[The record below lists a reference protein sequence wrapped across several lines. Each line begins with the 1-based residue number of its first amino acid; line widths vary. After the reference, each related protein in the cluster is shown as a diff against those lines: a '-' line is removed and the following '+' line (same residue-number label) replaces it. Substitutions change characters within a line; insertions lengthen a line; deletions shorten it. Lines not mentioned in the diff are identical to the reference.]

1 MNRNILKKLGAV
13 ALSALM
19 TLGVASQ
26 GISTVEAFS
35 AHVDYDGKS
44 TAYGSTCGKFRIN
57 GRQAWCLEHAKKTPG
72 SQDMNAEIYTS
83 TEAKYANIRKIMYY
97 GWFGYE
103 EWSGLHGKSDNE
115 KNVIMSK
122 ALSHAYSGSSISKGI
137 MTDFYNYATSKPDP
151 LHQNNLVFSKHVVN
165 TWYDKNA
172 KTQKSESSRLNGPN
186 KYHITINTQ
195 TNRVKVVNETRGW
208 SGQVV
213 DVYGGDTVHY
223 EADAGYTGHAYSGYL
238 QGGFTFAPL
247 IAWNGN
253 SKQQQI
259 GTWLTV
265 DPGVNTFLNADFRAQ
280 LGSLKLRKTD
290 TGGKLLDGA
299 VFHVSGNGYDRD
311 ITVTNGEITVNELP
325 IGDYTVTEKTAP
337 NGYLVN
343 VAPFKTTVSANQTAE
358 TTITDEAPT
367 GKISIKKTDSKGN
380 VQGEA
385 SLEGAEYTVYGADGQ
400 EVGKITTDKDGNGSL
415 ENLVLGTYT
424 VKETKAPEAYDLDW
438 NTYTVELT
446 YKDQNT
452 AIILGNVDSKENVK
466 TGKIE
471 IQKTDTEGNPLKGGE
486 FGIYAN
492 ADMYIGDTLYKKGQL
507 VVSIKTDDSGVARSD
522 DLPYGSY
529 YVKEISAPT
538 QEAGNSHNFVLSDD
552 TQYVKINGKNK
563 TDTVTFVDKKV
574 TASKTTIT
582 GTDEIKGA
590 VMTVTDNGGKVIDTW
605 TSDGNPHS
613 IKGLHEGCEYTLT
626 ETTAPKGYVK
636 AESIKF
642 TVSTDKKDQTIV
654 MKDKQFTASKKDAS
668 GKNYI
673 EGAKLEV
680 RDDQNRVVDSWT
692 STKEDHYV
700 SGLEEG
706 KTYRLVEAEAPKGY
720 VKADDIFFTVSNEK
734 KNESVIMK
742 DSKITASKTDITG
755 TKEIKGAVLTVTDND
770 GKVIDTWTSDGNPH
784 AISGLHEGWE
794 YTLTETTAPKG
805 YVKAESI
812 KFKAESGKDQKLVM
826 KDGQFTAKK
835 TDVSGKNHVEGAK
848 LEVRD
853 EKNNVVDSWTTTKE
867 DHYISGLEEGK
878 TYRLVEAEAPKGYVK
893 ASDVS
898 FTVTADMES
907 ATVVMKDAKITA
919 KKTDISGTKE
929 VEGAEMIVTDEK
941 GTIVD
946 KWISGKE
953 EHSIS
958 GLEAG
963 KKYTLTEKT
972 APNSF
977 VKAESIEFT
986 AGGDKNQSLVMKDK
1000 QYTVS
1005 KKDASVK
1012 NYVEGAKLEVRDE
1025 QDRVVDSWTTTK
1037 EDHYVSGLEEGK
1049 TYRLVEV
1056 EAPKGYVKAS
1066 DIYFTVSKDKKN
1078 ETVVMKDAK
1087 ITASKREITGTKE
1100 IEGAKMTVT
1109 DDKGTVVDKWTSG
1122 KEEHSIS
1129 GLEEGKRYTLTET
1142 TAPKGYVKAESIEFT
1157 AGDKDQKLVMKDKQV
1172 TITKTEVT
1180 GTKEIEGAKMTVK
1193 DETGKTVDTW
1203 TSTKEEHYV
1212 SGLEEGKKYT
1222 LIEETAPNGYV
1233 KAESIEFTVSK
1244 EKKNEAYIMKDK
1256 QVTVTKTEVSGT
1268 DEVEGAK
1275 MTVTDEKGKTV
1286 DEWTSTKE
1294 EHYVSGLEEGK
1305 TYILTETT
1313 APNGYVKAES
1323 IEFTVS
1329 KDKVNQKVN
1338 MLDKQV
1344 SVTKTDIT
1352 GTQEV
1357 PGATL
1362 TVKDEDG
1369 NTVDTWVSGDK
1380 EHYVSGLEEGKTY
1393 TLIEENAPEGY
1404 VRAEEIT
1411 FTVTNE
1417 KIDQEVNMFDAQVKV
1432 TKTDALTGDAVK
1444 GAEFTVFDKDG
1455 NIVDKWTTDGTAH
1468 AVSGLDAG
1476 KEYIL
1481 KETKTPEGY
1490 MTAPD
1495 RTLVVS
1501 GEQNMDVEIKEQPVL
1516 TDIEVQK
1523 VDAQTKN
1530 VIKSKDFEFT
1540 MYSDAECKNAIT
1552 TVSADKNA
1560 GTATFKDLRYGTY
1573 YIKETKAPTGYL
1585 LSKEVKKVVVDDK
1598 LENVGKTYSFIYQ
1611 DTPMPTT
1618 GVKTGDGTDIQK
1630 FTALTG
1636 ISGIVLLLCV
1646 ILILRKKK
1654 NAQ

>member
-26 GISTVEAFS
+26 GISTVQATS
-35 AHVDYDGKS
+35 YYVNYDGKS
-44 TAYGSTCGKFRIN
+44 KAYGSTCGKFRIN
-57 GRQAWCLEHAKKTPG
+57 GRQAWCLEHKKSTPG
-72 SQDMNAEIYTS
+72 SQSMNAEIYHS

-103 EWSGLHGKSDNE
+103 EWGGLHGKSNDE

-151 LHQNNLVFSKHVVN
+151 LNQHVLMFSKNVVN

-186 KYHITINTQ
+186 GYHITINTQ

-238 QGGFTFAPL
+238 KGGFTFAPL
-247 IAWNGN
+247 IAWNGD
-253 SKQQQI
+253 SRKQHV
-259 GTWLTV
+259 GTWITE
-265 DPGVNTFLNADFRAQ
+265 DPIQTTFLNADFRAQ

-290 TGGKLLDGA
+290 KGGKLLDGA

-311 ITVTNGEITVNELP
+311 VTVTNGEITVNELP

-343 VAPFKTTVSANQTAE
+343 VAPFKTTVSANHTAE

-367 GKISIKKTDSKGN
+367 GKISIKKSDSKGN

-471 IQKTDTEGNPLKGGE
+471 IKKTDTEGNPLKSGE

-507 VVSIKTDDSGVARSD
+507 VVSIKTDDSGVARSG

-538 QEAGNSHNFVLSDD
+538 QEGGNSHNFVLSDD

-590 VMTVTDNGGKVIDTW
+590 VMTVTDNDGKVIDTW

-613 IKGLHEGCEYTLT
+613 IKGLHEGWEYTLT

-654 MKDKQFTASKKDAS
+654 MKDKQFTASKKDVS
-668 GKNYI
+668 GKNYV

-742 DSKITASKTDITG
+742 DSKITASKTEVTG
-755 TKEIKGAVLTVTDND
+755 TKEV
-770 GKVIDTWTSDGNPH
+770 
-784 AISGLHEGWE
+784 
-794 YTLTETTAPKG
+794 
-805 YVKAESI
+805 
-812 KFKAESGKDQKLVM
+812 
-826 KDGQFTAKK
+826 
-835 TDVSGKNHVEGAK
+835 
-848 LEVRD
+848 
-853 EKNNVVDSWTTTKE
+853 
-867 DHYISGLEEGK
+867 
-878 TYRLVEAEAPKGYVK
+878 
-893 ASDVS
+893 
-898 FTVTADMES
+898 
-907 ATVVMKDAKITA
+907 
-919 KKTDISGTKE
+919 
-929 VEGAEMIVTDEK
+929 
-941 GTIVD
+941 
-946 KWISGKE
+946 
-953 EHSIS
+953 
-958 GLEAG
+958 
-963 KKYTLTEKT
+963 
-972 APNSF
+972 
-977 VKAESIEFT
+977 
-986 AGGDKNQSLVMKDK
+986 
-1000 QYTVS
+1000 
-1005 KKDASVK
+1005 
-1012 NYVEGAKLEVRDE
+1012 
-1025 QDRVVDSWTTTK
+1025 
-1037 EDHYVSGLEEGK
+1037 
-1049 TYRLVEV
+1049 
-1056 EAPKGYVKAS
+1056 
-1066 DIYFTVSKDKKN
+1066 
-1078 ETVVMKDAK
+1078 
-1087 ITASKREITGTKE
+1087 
-1100 IEGAKMTVT
+1100 EGAKMTVT
-1109 DDKGTVVDKWTSG
+1109 DEKGKTVDEWTSG

-1129 GLEEGKRYTLTET
+1129 GLEEGKKYTLTET

-1172 TITKTEVT
+1172 TITKTEV
-1180 GTKEIEGAKMTVK
+1180 
-1193 DETGKTVDTW
+1193 
-1203 TSTKEEHYV
+1203 
-1212 SGLEEGKKYT
+1212 
-1222 LIEETAPNGYV
+1222 
-1233 KAESIEFTVSK
+1233 
-1244 EKKNEAYIMKDK
+1244 
-1256 QVTVTKTEVSGT
+1256 SGT

-1286 DEWTSTKE
+1286 DEWTSGKE

-1305 TYILTETT
+1305 TYTLTETT

-1338 MLDKQV
+1338 MLDKQI

-1380 EHYVSGLEEGKTY
+1380 EHHVSGLEEGKTY
-1393 TLIEENAPEGY
+1393 TLIEETAPEGY

-1411 FTVTNE
+1411 FTVTKE
-1417 KIDQEVNMFDAQVKV
+1417 KVDQEVNMFDAQVKV

-1476 KEYIL
+1476 CEYIL

-1501 GEQNMDVEIKEQPVL
+1501 GEQNMDVEIKEHPVL

-1523 VDAQTKN
+1523 VDAQTKK
-1530 VIKSKDFEFT
+1530 VIRSKDFEFT

-1585 LSKEVKKVVVDDK
+1585 LSKEVKKVVIDDN
-1598 LENVGKTYSFIYQ
+1598 LENVGKTYSFVYQ

-1618 GVKTGDGTDIQK
+1618 GVKTGDGTDIKK

-1636 ISGIVLLLCV
+1636 ISGIVLLICV

>member
-19 TLGVASQ
+19 TLGIASQ

-44 TAYGSTCGKFRIN
+44 KAYGSTCGKFRIN

-72 SQDMNAEIYTS
+72 SQNMNAEIYTS
-83 TEAKYANIRKIMYY
+83 TEARYANIRKIMYY

-151 LHQNNLVFSKHVVN
+151 LHQNNLVFSRHVVN
-165 TWYDKNA
+165 TWYDQNA
-172 KTQKSESSRLNGPN
+172 KIQKSESSRLNGPN
-186 KYHITINTQ
+186 GYHITINTQ
-195 TNRVKVVNETRGW
+195 TNRVKVVNETKGW
-208 SGQVV
+208 AGQVV

-247 IAWNGN
+247 IAWNGD
-253 SKQQQI
+253 SRKQHV

-290 TGGKLLDGA
+290 KGGKLLDGA

-311 ITVTNGEITVNELP
+311 VTVTNGEITVNELP

-343 VAPFKTTVSANQTAE
+343 VAPFKTTVSANHTAE

-367 GKISIKKTDSKGN
+367 GKISIKKSDSKGN

-471 IQKTDTEGNPLKGGE
+471 IKKTDTEGNPLKSGE

-507 VVSIKTDDSGVARSD
+507 VVSIKTDDSGVARSG

-590 VMTVTDNGGKVIDTW
+590 VMTVTDNDGKVIDTW

-613 IKGLHEGCEYTLT
+613 IKGLHEGWEYTLT

-654 MKDKQFTASKKDAS
+654 MKDKQFTASKKDVS
-668 GKNYI
+668 GKNYV

-720 VKADDIFFTVSNEK
+720 VKAKDVFFTVSNEK
-734 KNESVIMK
+734 KNESV
-742 DSKITASKTDITG
+742 
-755 TKEIKGAVLTVTDND
+755 
-770 GKVIDTWTSDGNPH
+770 
-784 AISGLHEGWE
+784 
-794 YTLTETTAPKG
+794 
-805 YVKAESI
+805 
-812 KFKAESGKDQKLVM
+812 
-826 KDGQFTAKK
+826 
-835 TDVSGKNHVEGAK
+835 
-848 LEVRD
+848 
-853 EKNNVVDSWTTTKE
+853 
-867 DHYISGLEEGK
+867 
-878 TYRLVEAEAPKGYVK
+878 
-893 ASDVS
+893 
-898 FTVTADMES
+898 
-907 ATVVMKDAKITA
+907 
-919 KKTDISGTKE
+919 
-929 VEGAEMIVTDEK
+929 
-941 GTIVD
+941 
-946 KWISGKE
+946 
-953 EHSIS
+953 
-958 GLEAG
+958 
-963 KKYTLTEKT
+963 
-972 APNSF
+972 
-977 VKAESIEFT
+977 
-986 AGGDKNQSLVMKDK
+986 
-1000 QYTVS
+1000 
-1005 KKDASVK
+1005 
-1012 NYVEGAKLEVRDE
+1012 
-1025 QDRVVDSWTTTK
+1025 
-1037 EDHYVSGLEEGK
+1037 
-1049 TYRLVEV
+1049 
-1056 EAPKGYVKAS
+1056 
-1066 DIYFTVSKDKKN
+1066 
-1078 ETVVMKDAK
+1078 VMKDAK
-1087 ITASKREITGTKE
+1087 ITASKTEVTGTKE
-1100 IEGAKMTVT
+1100 VEGAKMTVT
-1109 DDKGTVVDKWTSG
+1109 DEKGKTVDEWTSG

-1129 GLEEGKRYTLTET
+1129 GLEEGKKYTLTET

-1157 AGDKDQKLVMKDKQV
+1157 AGDKDQKLV
-1172 TITKTEVT
+1172 
-1180 GTKEIEGAKMTVK
+1180 
-1193 DETGKTVDTW
+1193 
-1203 TSTKEEHYV
+1203 
-1212 SGLEEGKKYT
+1212 
-1222 LIEETAPNGYV
+1222 
-1233 KAESIEFTVSK
+1233 
-1244 EKKNEAYIMKDK
+1244 MKDK

-1286 DEWTSTKE
+1286 DEWTSGKE

-1305 TYILTETT
+1305 TYTLTETT

-1338 MLDKQV
+1338 MLDKQI

-1362 TVKDEDG
+1362 TVKDADG
-1369 NTVDTWVSGDK
+1369 NTVDTWVSGEK

-1393 TLIEENAPEGY
+1393 TLIEETAPEGY
-1404 VRAEEIT
+1404 VRADEIT
-1411 FTVTNE
+1411 FTVTKE

-1476 KEYIL
+1476 CEYIL

-1501 GEQNMDVEIKEQPVL
+1501 GEQNMDIEIKEQPVL

-1523 VDAQTKN
+1523 VDAQTKK

-1636 ISGIVLLLCV
+1636 ISGIVLLICV
-1646 ILILRKKK
+1646 ILRKKK

>member
-1 MNRNILKKLGAV
+1 
-13 ALSALM
+13 
-19 TLGVASQ
+19 
-26 GISTVEAFS
+26 
-35 AHVDYDGKS
+35 
-44 TAYGSTCGKFRIN
+44 
-57 GRQAWCLEHAKKTPG
+57 
-72 SQDMNAEIYTS
+72 
-83 TEAKYANIRKIMYY
+83 
-97 GWFGYE
+97 
-103 EWSGLHGKSDNE
+103 
-115 KNVIMSK
+115 
-122 ALSHAYSGSSISKGI
+122 
-137 MTDFYNYATSKPDP
+137 
-151 LHQNNLVFSKHVVN
+151 
-165 TWYDKNA
+165 
-172 KTQKSESSRLNGPN
+172 
-186 KYHITINTQ
+186 
-195 TNRVKVVNETRGW
+195 
-208 SGQVV
+208 
-213 DVYGGDTVHY
+213 
-223 EADAGYTGHAYSGYL
+223 
-238 QGGFTFAPL
+238 
-247 IAWNGN
+247 
-253 SKQQQI
+253 
-259 GTWLTV
+259 
-265 DPGVNTFLNADFRAQ
+265 
-280 LGSLKLRKTD
+280 
-290 TGGKLLDGA
+290 
-299 VFHVSGNGYDRD
+299 
-311 ITVTNGEITVNELP
+311 
-325 IGDYTVTEKTAP
+325 
-337 NGYLVN
+337 
-343 VAPFKTTVSANQTAE
+343 
-358 TTITDEAPT
+358 
-367 GKISIKKTDSKGN
+367 
-380 VQGEA
+380 
-385 SLEGAEYTVYGADGQ
+385 
-400 EVGKITTDKDGNGSL
+400 
-415 ENLVLGTYT
+415 
-424 VKETKAPEAYDLDW
+424 
-438 NTYTVELT
+438 
-446 YKDQNT
+446 
-452 AIILGNVDSKENVK
+452 
-466 TGKIE
+466 
-471 IQKTDTEGNPLKGGE
+471 
-486 FGIYAN
+486 
-492 ADMYIGDTLYKKGQL
+492 MYIGDTLYKKGQL

-590 VMTVTDNGGKVIDTW
+590 VMTVTDNDGKVIDTW

-613 IKGLHEGCEYTLT
+613 IKGLHEGWEYTLT

-642 TVSTDKKDQTIV
+642 TVSTDKKDQ
-654 MKDKQFTASKKDAS
+654 
-668 GKNYI
+668 
-673 EGAKLEV
+673 
-680 RDDQNRVVDSWT
+680 
-692 STKEDHYV
+692 
-700 SGLEEG
+700 
-706 KTYRLVEAEAPKGY
+706 
-720 VKADDIFFTVSNEK
+720 
-734 KNESVIMK
+734 
-742 DSKITASKTDITG
+742 
-755 TKEIKGAVLTVTDND
+755 
-770 GKVIDTWTSDGNPH
+770 
-784 AISGLHEGWE
+784 
-794 YTLTETTAPKG
+794 
-805 YVKAESI
+805 
-812 KFKAESGKDQKLVM
+812 
-826 KDGQFTAKK
+826 
-835 TDVSGKNHVEGAK
+835 
-848 LEVRD
+848 
-853 EKNNVVDSWTTTKE
+853 
-867 DHYISGLEEGK
+867 
-878 TYRLVEAEAPKGYVK
+878 
-893 ASDVS
+893 
-898 FTVTADMES
+898 
-907 ATVVMKDAKITA
+907 
-919 KKTDISGTKE
+919 
-929 VEGAEMIVTDEK
+929 
-941 GTIVD
+941 
-946 KWISGKE
+946 
-953 EHSIS
+953 
-958 GLEAG
+958 
-963 KKYTLTEKT
+963 
-972 APNSF
+972 
-977 VKAESIEFT
+977 
-986 AGGDKNQSLVMKDK
+986 
-1000 QYTVS
+1000 
-1005 KKDASVK
+1005 
-1012 NYVEGAKLEVRDE
+1012 
-1025 QDRVVDSWTTTK
+1025 
-1037 EDHYVSGLEEGK
+1037 
-1049 TYRLVEV
+1049 
-1056 EAPKGYVKAS
+1056 
-1066 DIYFTVSKDKKN
+1066 
-1078 ETVVMKDAK
+1078 
-1087 ITASKREITGTKE
+1087 
-1100 IEGAKMTVT
+1100 
-1109 DDKGTVVDKWTSG
+1109 
-1122 KEEHSIS
+1122 
-1129 GLEEGKRYTLTET
+1129 
-1142 TAPKGYVKAESIEFT
+1142 
-1157 AGDKDQKLVMKDKQV
+1157 KLVMKDKQI

-1305 TYILTETT
+1305 TYTLTETT

-1523 VDAQTKN
+1523 VDAQTKK

-1636 ISGIVLLLCV
+1636 ISGIVLLICV

>member
-1 MNRNILKKLGAV
+1 MNRNILKKLGAI

-19 TLGVASQ
+19 TLGVTSQ
-26 GISTVEAFS
+26 SINIVEAS
-35 AHVDYDGKS
+35 SHKLDDLGQTTAWGTECGNYLIDGRRAWCIEHKKDSPPSGVINGDVYKS
-44 TAYGSTCGKFRIN
+44 TEEKF
-57 GRQAWCLEHAKKTPG
+57 
-72 SQDMNAEIYTS
+72 
-83 TEAKYANIRKIMYY
+83 ANMRKIMYY
-97 GWFGYE
+97 GWYGYE
-103 EWSGLHGKSDNE
+103 QWSGMDNLSDIERNTM
-115 KNVIMSK
+115 MSI
-122 ALSHAYSGSSISKGI
+122 ALSKAYSGTKIRQTI
-137 MTDFYNYATSKPDP
+137 INDFYNFAVSQPDP
-151 LHQNNLVFSKHVVN
+151 LNKNVLKFSKQIVN
-165 TWYDKNA
+165 VWYDKDA
-172 KTQKSESSRLNGPN
+172 KIQKSESSTLNGPS
-186 KYHITINTQ
+186 KYHVTINPQ
-195 TNRVKVVNETRGW
+195 TSKVRVVNETRGT

-223 EADAGYTGHAYSGYL
+223 EADADYTGNSYSGWL
-238 QGGFTFAPL
+238 KGGFSFAPL
-247 IAWNGN
+247 IVYNGN
-253 SKQQQI
+253 SAQQHVS
-259 GTWLTV
+259 TWVTT
-265 DPGVNTFLNADFRAQ
+265 DPDEPTCLNADFKAVV
-280 LGSLKLRKTD
+280 GSLKLRKTD
-290 TGGKLLDGA
+290 TGGKLLNGA
-299 VFHVSGNGYDRD
+299 VFHVSGNGYEQDV
-311 ITVTNGEITVNELP
+311 TVENGEITVNELP
-325 IGDYTVTEKTAP
+325 AGDYTVTEKTAP

-343 VAPFKTTVSANQTAE
+343 VAPFKTTVVAGQTVE

-367 GKISIKKTDSKGN
+367 GKIYITKSDSKGN

-400 EVGKITTDKDGNGSL
+400 EVGKITTDKDGNGSI

-471 IQKTDTEGNPLKGGE
+471 IKKTDTEGNPLKSGE

-507 VVSIKTDDSGVARSD
+507 VVSIKTDDSGVARSG

-636 AESIKF
+636 AVSIKF
-642 TVSTDKKDQTIV
+642 TVSTDKKDQTLV
-654 MKDKQFTASKKDAS
+654 MKDKQFTASKKDVS
-668 GKNYI
+668 GKNYV

-706 KTYRLVEAEAPKGY
+706 KTYRLVEVEAPNGY
-720 VKADDIFFTVSNEK
+720 VKAKDVFFTVSNEK
-734 KNESVIMK
+734 KNESV
-742 DSKITASKTDITG
+742 
-755 TKEIKGAVLTVTDND
+755 
-770 GKVIDTWTSDGNPH
+770 
-784 AISGLHEGWE
+784 
-794 YTLTETTAPKG
+794 
-805 YVKAESI
+805 
-812 KFKAESGKDQKLVM
+812 
-826 KDGQFTAKK
+826 
-835 TDVSGKNHVEGAK
+835 
-848 LEVRD
+848 
-853 EKNNVVDSWTTTKE
+853 
-867 DHYISGLEEGK
+867 
-878 TYRLVEAEAPKGYVK
+878 
-893 ASDVS
+893 
-898 FTVTADMES
+898 
-907 ATVVMKDAKITA
+907 
-919 KKTDISGTKE
+919 
-929 VEGAEMIVTDEK
+929 
-941 GTIVD
+941 
-946 KWISGKE
+946 
-953 EHSIS
+953 
-958 GLEAG
+958 
-963 KKYTLTEKT
+963 
-972 APNSF
+972 
-977 VKAESIEFT
+977 
-986 AGGDKNQSLVMKDK
+986 
-1000 QYTVS
+1000 
-1005 KKDASVK
+1005 
-1012 NYVEGAKLEVRDE
+1012 
-1025 QDRVVDSWTTTK
+1025 
-1037 EDHYVSGLEEGK
+1037 
-1049 TYRLVEV
+1049 
-1056 EAPKGYVKAS
+1056 
-1066 DIYFTVSKDKKN
+1066 
-1078 ETVVMKDAK
+1078 VMKDAK
-1087 ITASKREITGTKE
+1087 ITASK
-1100 IEGAKMTVT
+1100 
-1109 DDKGTVVDKWTSG
+1109 
-1122 KEEHSIS
+1122 
-1129 GLEEGKRYTLTET
+1129 
-1142 TAPKGYVKAESIEFT
+1142 
-1157 AGDKDQKLVMKDKQV
+1157 
-1172 TITKTEVT
+1172 TEVT
-1180 GTKEIEGAKMTVK
+1180 GTKEVEGAKMTVK

-1222 LIEETAPNGYV
+1222 LIEETAPEGYV

-1256 QVTVTKTEVSGT
+1256 QVT
-1268 DEVEGAK
+1268 
-1275 MTVTDEKGKTV
+1275 
-1286 DEWTSTKE
+1286 
-1294 EHYVSGLEEGK
+1294 
-1305 TYILTETT
+1305 
-1313 APNGYVKAES
+1313 
-1323 IEFTVS
+1323 
-1329 KDKVNQKVN
+1329 
-1338 MLDKQV
+1338 
-1344 SVTKTDIT
+1344 VTKTDIT

-1393 TLIEENAPEGY
+1393 TLIEETAPEGY
-1404 VRAEEIT
+1404 VRADEIT
-1411 FTVTNE
+1411 FTVTKE
-1417 KIDQEVNMFDAQVKV
+1417 KVDQEVNMFDAQVKV
-1432 TKTDALTGDAVK
+1432 TKTDALTGNAVK

-1455 NIVDKWTTDGTAH
+1455 NIVDKWTTDGTAY

-1476 KEYIL
+1476 CEYIL

-1523 VDAQTKN
+1523 VDAQTKK

-1560 GTATFKDLRYGTY
+1560 GTATFKNLRYGTY

-1585 LSKEVKKVVVDDK
+1585 LSKEVKKVVIDDN

-1636 ISGIVLLLCV
+1636 ISGIVLLICV
-1646 ILILRKKK
+1646 ILIIRKKK

>member
-26 GISTVEAFS
+26 GISSVEAS
-35 AHVDYDGKS
+35 GTYELKYYGQSNGLGSECGNYTIDGRRGWCIEHKKDS
-44 TAYGSTCGKFRIN
+44 PPSGFVN
-57 GRQAWCLEHAKKTPG
+57 G
-72 SQDMNAEIYTS
+72 EIYHGTDTTS
-83 TEAKYANIRKIMYY
+83 ANIRKIMYY
-97 GWFGYE
+97 GWEGFE
-103 EWSGLHGKSDNE
+103 PWSGLNTLSDAE
-115 KNVIMSK
+115 KNSLMSMS
-122 ALSHAYSGSSISKGI
+122 LSCAYSGTKIRNATIKN
-137 MTDFYNYATSKPDP
+137 FYNYATSKPDP
-151 LHQNNLVFSKHVVN
+151 QNKNILRFSKQVVN
-165 TWYDKNA
+165 TWYDQNA
-172 KTQKSESSRLNGPN
+172 KVQKSESSTLNGPN
-186 KYHITINTQ
+186 GAHVTINPQ
-195 TNRVKVVNETRGW
+195 TSKVRVVNETRGT
-208 SGQVV
+208 SGQIV

-223 EADAGYTGHAYSGYL
+223 EADADYTGNSYSGWL
-238 QGGFTFAPL
+238 KGGFSFAPL
-247 IAWNGN
+247 IVHNGN
-253 SKQQQI
+253 SKQQHI
-259 GTWLTV
+259 GVWITT
-265 DPGVNTFLNADFRAQ
+265 DPLESTCLNADFKAVV
-280 LGSLKLRKTD
+280 GSLKLRKTD
-290 TGGKLLDGA
+290 KGGKLLDGA
-299 VFHVSGNGYDRD
+299 VFHVSGNSYDKD
-311 ITVTNGEITVNELP
+311 VTVANGEITVNELP
-325 IGDYTVTEKTAP
+325 IGEYTITEKTAP

-343 VAPFKTTVSANQTAE
+343 VAPFKATVSAGQTAE

-367 GKISIKKTDSKGN
+367 GKISIRKSDSKGN

-438 NTYTVELT
+438 NSYTVELT

-471 IQKTDTEGNPLKGGE
+471 IKKTDTEGNPLKGGE

-590 VMTVTDNGGKVIDTW
+590 VMTVTDNDGKVIDTW

-613 IKGLHEGCEYTLT
+613 IKGLHEGWEYTLT

-636 AESIKF
+636 AQSIKF
-642 TVSTDKKDQTIV
+642 TVSTDKKDQTLV
-654 MKDKQFTASKKDAS
+654 MKDKQFTASKKDVS
-668 GKNYI
+668 GKNYV

-692 STKEDHYV
+692 STKEDHY
-700 SGLEEG
+700 
-706 KTYRLVEAEAPKGY
+706 
-720 VKADDIFFTVSNEK
+720 I
-734 KNESVIMK
+734 
-742 DSKITASKTDITG
+742 
-755 TKEIKGAVLTVTDND
+755 
-770 GKVIDTWTSDGNPH
+770 
-784 AISGLHEGWE
+784 
-794 YTLTETTAPKG
+794 
-805 YVKAESI
+805 
-812 KFKAESGKDQKLVM
+812 
-826 KDGQFTAKK
+826 
-835 TDVSGKNHVEGAK
+835 
-848 LEVRD
+848 
-853 EKNNVVDSWTTTKE
+853 
-867 DHYISGLEEGK
+867 
-878 TYRLVEAEAPKGYVK
+878 
-893 ASDVS
+893 
-898 FTVTADMES
+898 
-907 ATVVMKDAKITA
+907 
-919 KKTDISGTKE
+919 
-929 VEGAEMIVTDEK
+929 
-941 GTIVD
+941 
-946 KWISGKE
+946 
-953 EHSIS
+953 
-958 GLEAG
+958 
-963 KKYTLTEKT
+963 
-972 APNSF
+972 
-977 VKAESIEFT
+977 
-986 AGGDKNQSLVMKDK
+986 
-1000 QYTVS
+1000 
-1005 KKDASVK
+1005 
-1012 NYVEGAKLEVRDE
+1012 
-1025 QDRVVDSWTTTK
+1025 
-1037 EDHYVSGLEEGK
+1037 SGLEEGK

-1066 DIYFTVSKDKKN
+1066 DIYFTVSK
-1078 ETVVMKDAK
+1078 
-1087 ITASKREITGTKE
+1087 
-1100 IEGAKMTVT
+1100 
-1109 DDKGTVVDKWTSG
+1109 
-1122 KEEHSIS
+1122 
-1129 GLEEGKRYTLTET
+1129 
-1142 TAPKGYVKAESIEFT
+1142 
-1157 AGDKDQKLVMKDKQV
+1157 
-1172 TITKTEVT
+1172 
-1180 GTKEIEGAKMTVK
+1180 
-1193 DETGKTVDTW
+1193 
-1203 TSTKEEHYV
+1203 
-1212 SGLEEGKKYT
+1212 
-1222 LIEETAPNGYV
+1222 
-1233 KAESIEFTVSK
+1233 
-1244 EKKNEAYIMKDK
+1244 EKKNEAYIMK
-1256 QVTVTKTEVSGT
+1256 
-1268 DEVEGAK
+1268 
-1275 MTVTDEKGKTV
+1275 
-1286 DEWTSTKE
+1286 
-1294 EHYVSGLEEGK
+1294 
-1305 TYILTETT
+1305 
-1313 APNGYVKAES
+1313 
-1323 IEFTVS
+1323 
-1329 KDKVNQKVN
+1329 
-1338 MLDKQV
+1338 DKQV

-1393 TLIEENAPEGY
+1393 TLIEETAPEGY

-1417 KIDQEVNMFDAQVKV
+1417 KVDQEVNMFDAQVKV

-1455 NIVDKWTTDGTAH
+1455 NIVDKWITDGTAH
-1468 AVSGLDAG
+1468 AASGLDAG
-1476 KEYIL
+1476 KEYII

-1523 VDAQTKN
+1523 VDAQTKK
-1530 VIKSKDFEFT
+1530 VIRSKDFEFT

-1560 GTATFKDLRYGTY
+1560 GTASFKDLRYGTY

-1585 LSKEVKKVVVDDK
+1585 LSKEVKKVVIDDN
-1598 LENVGKTYSFIYQ
+1598 LENVGKTYSFVYQ

-1618 GVKTGDGTDIQK
+1618 GVKTGDGTDIKK

-1636 ISGIVLLLCV
+1636 ISGIVLLICV
-1646 ILILRKKK
+1646 ILIIRKKR
-1654 NAQ
+1654 NDQ

>member
-26 GISTVEAFS
+26 GISTVQAAS
-35 AHVDYDGKS
+35 YYVNYDGKS

-72 SQDMNAEIYTS
+72 SQSMNAEIYHS
-83 TEAKYANIRKIMYY
+83 TEARYANIRKIMYY

-103 EWSGLHGKSDNE
+103 EWGGLHGKSDNE

-151 LHQNNLVFSKHVVN
+151 LNQNVLVFSKMVVN

-172 KTQKSESSRLNGPN
+172 KVQKSESSRLNGPSG
-186 KYHITINTQ
+186 YHITINTQ

-223 EADAGYTGHAYSGYL
+223 EADAGYTGHVYSGYL
-238 QGGFTFAPL
+238 KGGFTFAPL
-247 IAWNGN
+247 IAWNGD
-253 SKQQQI
+253 SKKQHV
-259 GTWLTV
+259 GTWITE
-265 DPGVNTFLNADFRAQ
+265 DPLVNTFLNADFRAQ

-311 ITVTNGEITVNELP
+311 VTVSNGEITVNDLT
-325 IGDYTVTEKTAP
+325 IGDYTITEKTAP

-367 GKISIKKTDSKGN
+367 GKISIRKSDSKGN
-380 VQGEA
+380 IQGEA

-471 IQKTDTEGNPLKGGE
+471 IKKTDTEGNPLKSGE

-590 VMTVTDNGGKVIDTW
+590 VMTVTDNDGKVIDTW

-613 IKGLHEGCEYTLT
+613 IKGLHEGWEYTLT

-642 TVSTDKKDQTIV
+642 TVSTDKKDQTLV
-654 MKDKQFTASKKDAS
+654 MKDKQFTASKKDVS
-668 GKNYI
+668 GKNYV

-706 KTYRLVEAEAPKGY
+706 KTY
-720 VKADDIFFTVSNEK
+720 
-734 KNESVIMK
+734 
-742 DSKITASKTDITG
+742 
-755 TKEIKGAVLTVTDND
+755 
-770 GKVIDTWTSDGNPH
+770 
-784 AISGLHEGWE
+784 
-794 YTLTETTAPKG
+794 
-805 YVKAESI
+805 
-812 KFKAESGKDQKLVM
+812 
-826 KDGQFTAKK
+826 
-835 TDVSGKNHVEGAK
+835 
-848 LEVRD
+848 
-853 EKNNVVDSWTTTKE
+853 
-867 DHYISGLEEGK
+867 
-878 TYRLVEAEAPKGYVK
+878 
-893 ASDVS
+893 
-898 FTVTADMES
+898 
-907 ATVVMKDAKITA
+907 
-919 KKTDISGTKE
+919 
-929 VEGAEMIVTDEK
+929 
-941 GTIVD
+941 
-946 KWISGKE
+946 
-953 EHSIS
+953 
-958 GLEAG
+958 
-963 KKYTLTEKT
+963 
-972 APNSF
+972 
-977 VKAESIEFT
+977 
-986 AGGDKNQSLVMKDK
+986 
-1000 QYTVS
+1000 
-1005 KKDASVK
+1005 
-1012 NYVEGAKLEVRDE
+1012 
-1025 QDRVVDSWTTTK
+1025 
-1037 EDHYVSGLEEGK
+1037 
-1049 TYRLVEV
+1049 
-1056 EAPKGYVKAS
+1056 
-1066 DIYFTVSKDKKN
+1066 
-1078 ETVVMKDAK
+1078 
-1087 ITASKREITGTKE
+1087 
-1100 IEGAKMTVT
+1100 
-1109 DDKGTVVDKWTSG
+1109 
-1122 KEEHSIS
+1122 
-1129 GLEEGKRYTLTET
+1129 
-1142 TAPKGYVKAESIEFT
+1142 
-1157 AGDKDQKLVMKDKQV
+1157 
-1172 TITKTEVT
+1172 
-1180 GTKEIEGAKMTVK
+1180 
-1193 DETGKTVDTW
+1193 
-1203 TSTKEEHYV
+1203 
-1212 SGLEEGKKYT
+1212 T
-1222 LIEETAPNGYV
+1222 LIEET
-1233 KAESIEFTVSK
+1233 
-1244 EKKNEAYIMKDK
+1244 
-1256 QVTVTKTEVSGT
+1256 
-1268 DEVEGAK
+1268 
-1275 MTVTDEKGKTV
+1275 
-1286 DEWTSTKE
+1286 
-1294 EHYVSGLEEGK
+1294 
-1305 TYILTETT
+1305 
-1313 APNGYVKAES
+1313 
-1323 IEFTVS
+1323 
-1329 KDKVNQKVN
+1329 
-1338 MLDKQV
+1338 
-1344 SVTKTDIT
+1344 
-1352 GTQEV
+1352 
-1357 PGATL
+1357 
-1362 TVKDEDG
+1362 
-1369 NTVDTWVSGDK
+1369 
-1380 EHYVSGLEEGKTY
+1380 
-1393 TLIEENAPEGY
+1393 APEGY

-1417 KIDQEVNMFDAQVKV
+1417 KVDQEVNMFDAQVKV
-1432 TKTDALTGDAVK
+1432 SKTDALTGDAVK

-1476 KEYIL
+1476 SEYIL

-1523 VDAQTKN
+1523 VDAQTKK
-1530 VIKSKDFEFT
+1530 VIRSKDFEFT
-1540 MYSDAECKNAIT
+1540 MYSDGECKNAIT

-1636 ISGIVLLLCV
+1636 ISGIVLLICV

>member
-26 GISTVEAFS
+26 GISSVEAS
-35 AHVDYDGKS
+35 GNYELKYYGQSKGLGSECGNYTIDGRRGWCIEHKKDS
-44 TAYGSTCGKFRIN
+44 PPSGFVN
-57 GRQAWCLEHAKKTPG
+57 G
-72 SQDMNAEIYTS
+72 EIYHGTD
-83 TEAKYANIRKIMYY
+83 AKSANIRKIMYY
-97 GWFGYE
+97 GWEGFE
-103 EWSGLHGKSDNE
+103 PWSGLNTLSDAE
-115 KNVIMSK
+115 KNSLMSM
-122 ALSHAYSGSSISKGI
+122 ALSCAYSGTKIRNATIKN
-137 MTDFYNYATSKPDP
+137 FYNYATSQPDP
-151 LHQNNLVFSKHVVN
+151 QNKNILKFSKQIVN
-165 TWYDKNA
+165 TWYDQNA
-172 KTQKSESSRLNGPN
+172 KVQKSESSRLNGPN
-186 KYHITINTQ
+186 GAHVTINPQ
-195 TNRVKVVNETRGW
+195 TSKVRVVNETKGT
-208 SGQVV
+208 SGQIV
-213 DVYGGDTVHY
+213 DVYAGDTVHY
-223 EADAGYTGHAYSGYL
+223 EADADYTGNSYSGWL
-238 QGGFTFAPL
+238 KGGFSFAPL
-247 IAWNGN
+247 IVHNGN
-253 SKQQQI
+253 SKQQHI
-259 GTWLTV
+259 GAWITT
-265 DPGVNTFLNADFRAQ
+265 DPLEPTCLNADFKAVV
-280 LGSLKLRKTD
+280 GSLKLRKTD

-299 VFHVSGNGYDRD
+299 VFHVSGNGYDKD
-311 ITVTNGEITVNELP
+311 VTVANGEITVNDLTV
-325 IGDYTVTEKTAP
+325 GDYTITEKTAP

-367 GKISIKKTDSKGN
+367 GKISIKKSDSKGN

-471 IQKTDTEGNPLKGGE
+471 IKKTDTEGNPLKSGE

-590 VMTVTDNGGKVIDTW
+590 VMTVTDNDGKVIDTW

-613 IKGLHEGCEYTLT
+613 IKGLHEGWEYTLT

-642 TVSTDKKDQTIV
+642 TVSTDKKDQTLV
-654 MKDKQFTASKKDAS
+654 MKDKQFTASKTDVS
-668 GKNYI
+668 HKNYV

-720 VKADDIFFTVSNEK
+720 VKARDVFFTVSKDK
-734 KNESVIMK
+734 KNESVVMK
-742 DSKITASKTDITG
+742 DAIITASKTDITG
-755 TKEIKGAVLTVTDND
+755 TKEVEGAKMTVTDET
-770 GKVIDTWTSDGNPH
+770 GKTVDEWTSGKEEH
-784 AISGLHEGWE
+784 RISGLEEGKK

-812 KFKAESGKDQKLVM
+812 
-826 KDGQFTAKK
+826 T
-835 TDVSGKNHVEGAK
+835 
-848 LEVRD
+848 
-853 EKNNVVDSWTTTKE
+853 
-867 DHYISGLEEGK
+867 
-878 TYRLVEAEAPKGYVK
+878 
-893 ASDVS
+893 
-898 FTVTADMES
+898 
-907 ATVVMKDAKITA
+907 
-919 KKTDISGTKE
+919 
-929 VEGAEMIVTDEK
+929 
-941 GTIVD
+941 
-946 KWISGKE
+946 
-953 EHSIS
+953 
-958 GLEAG
+958 
-963 KKYTLTEKT
+963 
-972 APNSF
+972 
-977 VKAESIEFT
+977 
-986 AGGDKNQSLVMKDK
+986 
-1000 QYTVS
+1000 
-1005 KKDASVK
+1005 
-1012 NYVEGAKLEVRDE
+1012 
-1025 QDRVVDSWTTTK
+1025 
-1037 EDHYVSGLEEGK
+1037 
-1049 TYRLVEV
+1049 
-1056 EAPKGYVKAS
+1056 
-1066 DIYFTVSKDKKN
+1066 
-1078 ETVVMKDAK
+1078 
-1087 ITASKREITGTKE
+1087 
-1100 IEGAKMTVT
+1100 
-1109 DDKGTVVDKWTSG
+1109 
-1122 KEEHSIS
+1122 
-1129 GLEEGKRYTLTET
+1129 
-1142 TAPKGYVKAESIEFT
+1142 FT
-1157 AGDKDQKLVMKDKQV
+1157 AGDKNQKFVMR
-1172 TITKTEVT
+1172 
-1180 GTKEIEGAKMTVK
+1180 
-1193 DETGKTVDTW
+1193 
-1203 TSTKEEHYV
+1203 
-1212 SGLEEGKKYT
+1212 
-1222 LIEETAPNGYV
+1222 
-1233 KAESIEFTVSK
+1233 
-1244 EKKNEAYIMKDK
+1244 DK

-1305 TYILTETT
+1305 TYTLTETT

-1417 KIDQEVNMFDAQVKV
+1417 KVDQEVNMFDAQVKV

-1523 VDAQTKN
+1523 VDAQTKK
-1530 VIKSKDFEFT
+1530 VIRSKDFEFT

-1636 ISGIVLLLCV
+1636 ISGIVLLICV

>member
-26 GISTVEAFS
+26 GISTVQAAS
-35 AHVDYDGKS
+35 YYVNQDGKS

-72 SQDMNAEIYTS
+72 SQSMSAEIYHS
-83 TEAKYANIRKIMYY
+83 TEARYANIRKIMYY

-103 EWSGLHGKSDNE
+103 EWGGLHGKSDNE

-151 LHQNNLVFSKHVVN
+151 LNQNVLVFSKMVVN

-172 KTQKSESSRLNGPN
+172 KVQKSESSRLNGPSG
-186 KYHITINTQ
+186 YHITINTQ

-223 EADAGYTGHAYSGYL
+223 EADAGYTGHVYSGYL
-238 QGGFTFAPL
+238 KGGFTFAPL
-247 IAWNGN
+247 IAWNGD
-253 SKQQQI
+253 SKKQHV
-259 GTWLTV
+259 GTWITE
-265 DPGVNTFLNADFRAQ
+265 DPLVNTFLNADFRAQ

-311 ITVTNGEITVNELP
+311 VTVSNGEITVNDLT
-325 IGDYTVTEKTAP
+325 IGDYTITEKTAP

-367 GKISIKKTDSKGN
+367 GKISIRKSDSKGN

-385 SLEGAEYTVYGADGQ
+385 SLEGAEYTVYGADSQ

-471 IQKTDTEGNPLKGGE
+471 IKKTDTEGNPLKSGE

-590 VMTVTDNGGKVIDTW
+590 VMTVTDDDGKVIDTW

-613 IKGLHEGCEYTLT
+613 IKGLHEGWEYTLT

-642 TVSTDKKDQTIV
+642 TVSTDKKDQTLV
-654 MKDKQFTASKKDAS
+654 MKDKQFTASKKDVS
-668 GKNYI
+668 GKNYV

-742 DSKITASKTDITG
+742 DSKITASKTD
-755 TKEIKGAVLTVTDND
+755 
-770 GKVIDTWTSDGNPH
+770 
-784 AISGLHEGWE
+784 
-794 YTLTETTAPKG
+794 
-805 YVKAESI
+805 
-812 KFKAESGKDQKLVM
+812 
-826 KDGQFTAKK
+826 
-835 TDVSGKNHVEGAK
+835 VSGKNHVEGAK

-867 DHYISGLEEGK
+867 DHYI
-878 TYRLVEAEAPKGYVK
+878 
-893 ASDVS
+893 
-898 FTVTADMES
+898 
-907 ATVVMKDAKITA
+907 
-919 KKTDISGTKE
+919 
-929 VEGAEMIVTDEK
+929 
-941 GTIVD
+941 
-946 KWISGKE
+946 
-953 EHSIS
+953 
-958 GLEAG
+958 
-963 KKYTLTEKT
+963 
-972 APNSF
+972 
-977 VKAESIEFT
+977 
-986 AGGDKNQSLVMKDK
+986 
-1000 QYTVS
+1000 
-1005 KKDASVK
+1005 
-1012 NYVEGAKLEVRDE
+1012 
-1025 QDRVVDSWTTTK
+1025 
-1037 EDHYVSGLEEGK
+1037 
-1049 TYRLVEV
+1049 
-1056 EAPKGYVKAS
+1056 
-1066 DIYFTVSKDKKN
+1066 
-1078 ETVVMKDAK
+1078 
-1087 ITASKREITGTKE
+1087 
-1100 IEGAKMTVT
+1100 
-1109 DDKGTVVDKWTSG
+1109 
-1122 KEEHSIS
+1122 
-1129 GLEEGKRYTLTET
+1129 
-1142 TAPKGYVKAESIEFT
+1142 
-1157 AGDKDQKLVMKDKQV
+1157 
-1172 TITKTEVT
+1172 
-1180 GTKEIEGAKMTVK
+1180 
-1193 DETGKTVDTW
+1193 
-1203 TSTKEEHYV
+1203 
-1212 SGLEEGKKYT
+1212 
-1222 LIEETAPNGYV
+1222 
-1233 KAESIEFTVSK
+1233 
-1244 EKKNEAYIMKDK
+1244 
-1256 QVTVTKTEVSGT
+1256 
-1268 DEVEGAK
+1268 
-1275 MTVTDEKGKTV
+1275 
-1286 DEWTSTKE
+1286 
-1294 EHYVSGLEEGK
+1294 
-1305 TYILTETT
+1305 
-1313 APNGYVKAES
+1313 
-1323 IEFTVS
+1323 
-1329 KDKVNQKVN
+1329 
-1338 MLDKQV
+1338 
-1344 SVTKTDIT
+1344 
-1352 GTQEV
+1352 
-1357 PGATL
+1357 
-1362 TVKDEDG
+1362 
-1369 NTVDTWVSGDK
+1369 
-1380 EHYVSGLEEGKTY
+1380 SGLEEGKTY

-1523 VDAQTKN
+1523 VDAQTKK

-1636 ISGIVLLLCV
+1636 ISGIVLLICV

>member
-26 GISTVEAFS
+26 GINSVEAS
-35 AHVDYDGKS
+35 GTYELKYYGQSKGLGSECGNYTIDGRRGWCIEHKKDS
-44 TAYGSTCGKFRIN
+44 PPSGFVN
-57 GRQAWCLEHAKKTPG
+57 G
-72 SQDMNAEIYTS
+72 EIYHGTDATS
-83 TEAKYANIRKIMYY
+83 ANIRKIMYY
-97 GWFGYE
+97 GWEGFE
-103 EWSGLHGKSDNE
+103 PWSGLNTLSDAE
-115 KNVIMSK
+115 KNSLMSMS
-122 ALSHAYSGSSISKGI
+122 LSCAYSGTKIRNATIKN
-137 MTDFYNYATSKPDP
+137 FYNYATSQPDP
-151 LHQNNLVFSKHVVN
+151 QNKNILKFSKQIVN
-165 TWYDKNA
+165 TWYDQNA
-172 KTQKSESSRLNGPN
+172 KVQKSESSRLNGPN
-186 KYHITINTQ
+186 GAHVTINPQ
-195 TNRVKVVNETRGW
+195 TSKVRVVNETRGT
-208 SGQVV
+208 SGQIV
-213 DVYGGDTVHY
+213 DVYAGDTVHY
-223 EADAGYTGHAYSGYL
+223 EADADYTGKSYSGWL
-238 QGGFTFAPL
+238 KGGFSFAPL
-247 IAWNGN
+247 IVHNGN
-253 SKQQQI
+253 SKQQHI
-259 GTWLTV
+259 GAWITT
-265 DPGVNTFLNADFRAQ
+265 DPLEPTCLNADFKAVV
-280 LGSLKLRKTD
+280 GSLKLRKTD

-299 VFHVSGNGYDRD
+299 VFHVSGNGYEKDV
-311 ITVTNGEITVNELP
+311 TVTNGEITVNELP
-325 IGDYTVTEKTAP
+325 IGEYTITEKTAP

-367 GKISIKKTDSKGN
+367 GKISIRKSDSKGN

-385 SLEGAEYTVYGADGQ
+385 SLEGAEYTVYGADNQ

-471 IQKTDTEGNPLKGGE
+471 IKKTDTEGNPLKSGE

-492 ADMYIGDTLYKKGQL
+492 ADMYIGNTLYKKGQL

-538 QEAGNSHNFVLSDD
+538 QEAGNSHNFVLSDN

-590 VMTVTDNGGKVIDTW
+590 VMTVTDNDGKVIDTW

-613 IKGLHEGCEYTLT
+613 IKGLHEGSEYTLT

-642 TVSTDKKDQTIV
+642 TVSTDKKDQTLV
-654 MKDKQFTASKKDAS
+654 MKDKQFTASKKDVS
-668 GKNYI
+668 GKNYV
-673 EGAKLEV
+673 EGAKFEV

-720 VKADDIFFTVSNEK
+720 VKAKDVFFTVSN
-734 KNESVIMK
+734 
-742 DSKITASKTDITG
+742 
-755 TKEIKGAVLTVTDND
+755 
-770 GKVIDTWTSDGNPH
+770 
-784 AISGLHEGWE
+784 
-794 YTLTETTAPKG
+794 
-805 YVKAESI
+805 
-812 KFKAESGKDQKLVM
+812 
-826 KDGQFTAKK
+826 
-835 TDVSGKNHVEGAK
+835 
-848 LEVRD
+848 
-853 EKNNVVDSWTTTKE
+853 
-867 DHYISGLEEGK
+867 
-878 TYRLVEAEAPKGYVK
+878 
-893 ASDVS
+893 
-898 FTVTADMES
+898 
-907 ATVVMKDAKITA
+907 
-919 KKTDISGTKE
+919 
-929 VEGAEMIVTDEK
+929 
-941 GTIVD
+941 
-946 KWISGKE
+946 
-953 EHSIS
+953 
-958 GLEAG
+958 
-963 KKYTLTEKT
+963 
-972 APNSF
+972 
-977 VKAESIEFT
+977 
-986 AGGDKNQSLVMKDK
+986 
-1000 QYTVS
+1000 
-1005 KKDASVK
+1005 
-1012 NYVEGAKLEVRDE
+1012 
-1025 QDRVVDSWTTTK
+1025 
-1037 EDHYVSGLEEGK
+1037 
-1049 TYRLVEV
+1049 
-1056 EAPKGYVKAS
+1056 
-1066 DIYFTVSKDKKN
+1066 
-1078 ETVVMKDAK
+1078 
-1087 ITASKREITGTKE
+1087 
-1100 IEGAKMTVT
+1100 
-1109 DDKGTVVDKWTSG
+1109 
-1122 KEEHSIS
+1122 
-1129 GLEEGKRYTLTET
+1129 
-1142 TAPKGYVKAESIEFT
+1142 
-1157 AGDKDQKLVMKDKQV
+1157 
-1172 TITKTEVT
+1172 
-1180 GTKEIEGAKMTVK
+1180 
-1193 DETGKTVDTW
+1193 
-1203 TSTKEEHYV
+1203 
-1212 SGLEEGKKYT
+1212 
-1222 LIEETAPNGYV
+1222 
-1233 KAESIEFTVSK
+1233 

-1256 QVTVTKTEVSGT
+1256 QVT
-1268 DEVEGAK
+1268 
-1275 MTVTDEKGKTV
+1275 
-1286 DEWTSTKE
+1286 
-1294 EHYVSGLEEGK
+1294 
-1305 TYILTETT
+1305 
-1313 APNGYVKAES
+1313 
-1323 IEFTVS
+1323 
-1329 KDKVNQKVN
+1329 
-1338 MLDKQV
+1338 
-1344 SVTKTDIT
+1344 VTKTDIT

-1393 TLIEENAPEGY
+1393 TLIEETAPEGY
-1404 VRAEEIT
+1404 VRADEIT
-1411 FTVTNE
+1411 FTVTKE
-1417 KIDQEVNMFDAQVKV
+1417 KVDQEVNMFDAQVKV

-1476 KEYIL
+1476 CEYVL

-1523 VDAQTKN
+1523 VDAQTKK
-1530 VIKSKDFEFT
+1530 VIRSKDFEFT

-1560 GTATFKDLRYGTY
+1560 GTATFKNLRYGTY

>member
-26 GISTVEAFS
+26 GISTVNAAS
-35 AHVDYDGKS
+35 NYVNYDGKS

-72 SQDMNAEIYTS
+72 SQSMNAEIYHS

-122 ALSHAYSGSSISKGI
+122 ALSHAYSGSSISRGI

-151 LHQNNLVFSKHVVN
+151 LNQNVLVFSKQVVN
-165 TWYDKNA
+165 TWYDQNA
-172 KTQKSESSRLNGPN
+172 KIQKSESSRLNGPN
-186 KYHITINTQ
+186 GYHITINTQ
-195 TNRVKVVNETRGW
+195 TSRVKVVNETRGW

-223 EADAGYTGHAYSGYL
+223 EADAGYTGSAYSGWKKA
-238 QGGFTFAPL
+238 GFTFAPL
-247 IAWNGN
+247 IAWNN
-253 SKQQQI
+253 DSSKQHL
-259 GTWLTV
+259 GTWITE
-265 DPGVNTFLNADFRAQ
+265 DPIVSTCLNADFRAQ

-290 TGGKLLDGA
+290 KGGKLLDGA
-299 VFHVSGNGYDRD
+299 VFHVSGNGYDKD
-311 ITVTNGEITVNELP
+311 VTVANGEITVNELP

-343 VAPFKTTVSANQTAE
+343 VAPFKATVSAGQTAE

-367 GKISIKKTDSKGN
+367 GKISIRKSDSKGN

-385 SLEGAEYTVYGADGQ
+385 SLEGAEYTVYGADSQ

-471 IQKTDTEGNPLKGGE
+471 IKKTDTEGNPLKSGE

-538 QEAGNSHNFVLSDD
+538 QEDGNSHNFVLSDD

-590 VMTVTDNGGKVIDTW
+590 VMTVTDNDGKVIDTW

-613 IKGLHEGCEYTLT
+613 IKGLHEGWEYTLT

-642 TVSTDKKDQTIV
+642 TVSTDKKDQTLV
-654 MKDKQFTASKKDAS
+654 MKDKQFTASKKD
-668 GKNYI
+668 
-673 EGAKLEV
+673 
-680 RDDQNRVVDSWT
+680 
-692 STKEDHYV
+692 V
-700 SGLEEG
+700 SG
-706 KTYRLVEAEAPKGY
+706 
-720 VKADDIFFTVSNEK
+720 
-734 KNESVIMK
+734 
-742 DSKITASKTDITG
+742 
-755 TKEIKGAVLTVTDND
+755 
-770 GKVIDTWTSDGNPH
+770 
-784 AISGLHEGWE
+784 
-794 YTLTETTAPKG
+794 
-805 YVKAESI
+805 
-812 KFKAESGKDQKLVM
+812 
-826 KDGQFTAKK
+826 
-835 TDVSGKNHVEGAK
+835 
-848 LEVRD
+848 
-853 EKNNVVDSWTTTKE
+853 
-867 DHYISGLEEGK
+867 
-878 TYRLVEAEAPKGYVK
+878 
-893 ASDVS
+893 
-898 FTVTADMES
+898 
-907 ATVVMKDAKITA
+907 
-919 KKTDISGTKE
+919 
-929 VEGAEMIVTDEK
+929 
-941 GTIVD
+941 
-946 KWISGKE
+946 
-953 EHSIS
+953 
-958 GLEAG
+958 
-963 KKYTLTEKT
+963 
-972 APNSF
+972 
-977 VKAESIEFT
+977 
-986 AGGDKNQSLVMKDK
+986 
-1000 QYTVS
+1000 
-1005 KKDASVK
+1005 K

-1142 TAPKGYVKAESIEFT
+1142 TAPKGYVKAESITFT

-1193 DETGKTVDTW
+1193 DEAGKTVDTW
-1203 TSTKEEHYV
+1203 TSGKEEHYV

-1222 LIEETAPNGYV
+1222 LIEETAPDGYV

-1286 DEWTSTKE
+1286 DEWTSGKE

-1305 TYILTETT
+1305 SYTLTETT

-1393 TLIEENAPEGY
+1393 TLIEETAPEGY
-1404 VRAEEIT
+1404 VRAEKIT

-1417 KIDQEVNMFDAQVKV
+1417 KVDQEVNMFDAQVKV
-1432 TKTDALTGDAVK
+1432 SKTDALTGDAVK

-1476 KEYIL
+1476 SEYIL

-1523 VDAQTKN
+1523 VDAQTKK
-1530 VIKSKDFEFT
+1530 VIRSKDFEFT
-1540 MYSDAECKNAIT
+1540 MYSDEECKNAIT

-1598 LENVGKTYSFIYQ
+1598 LENVGKTYSFVYQ

-1636 ISGIVLLLCV
+1636 ISGIVLLICV
-1646 ILILRKKK
+1646 ILIIRKKK

>member
-19 TLGVASQ
+19 TLGIASQ

-72 SQDMNAEIYTS
+72 SQNMNAEIYTS
-83 TEAKYANIRKIMYY
+83 TEARYANIRKIMYY

-151 LHQNNLVFSKHVVN
+151 LHQNNLVFSKYVVN
-165 TWYDKNA
+165 TWYDQNA
-172 KTQKSESSRLNGPN
+172 KIQKSESSRLNGPN
-186 KYHITINTQ
+186 GYHITINTQ
-195 TNRVKVVNETRGW
+195 TNRVKVVNETKGW
-208 SGQVV
+208 AGQVV

-238 QGGFTFAPL
+238 KGGFTFAPL
-247 IAWNGN
+247 IAYNGN

-265 DPGVNTFLNADFRAQ
+265 DPGVNTFLNAEFRAQ

-311 ITVTNGEITVNELP
+311 VTVTNGEITVNELP

-367 GKISIKKTDSKGN
+367 GKISIKKSDSKGN

-400 EVGKITTDKDGNGSL
+400 EVGKITTDMDGNGCL
-415 ENLVLGTYT
+415 ENLVHGTYT

-471 IQKTDTEGNPLKGGE
+471 IKKTDTEGNPLKSGE

-507 VVSIKTDDSGVARSD
+507 VVSIKTDNSGVARSD

-538 QEAGNSHNFVLSDD
+538 QEAGNSQNFVLSDD
-552 TQYVKINGKNK
+552 TQYVKINGKNN

-590 VMTVTDNGGKVIDTW
+590 VMTVTDNDGKVIDTW

-613 IKGLHEGCEYTLT
+613 IKGLHEGSEYTLT

-642 TVSTDKKDQTIV
+642 TVSTDKKDQTLV

-668 GKNYI
+668 GKNYV

-706 KTYRLVEAEAPKGY
+706 KTY
-720 VKADDIFFTVSNEK
+720 T
-734 KNESVIMK
+734 
-742 DSKITASKTDITG
+742 
-755 TKEIKGAVLTVTDND
+755 
-770 GKVIDTWTSDGNPH
+770 
-784 AISGLHEGWE
+784 
-794 YTLTETTAPKG
+794 
-805 YVKAESI
+805 
-812 KFKAESGKDQKLVM
+812 
-826 KDGQFTAKK
+826 
-835 TDVSGKNHVEGAK
+835 
-848 LEVRD
+848 
-853 EKNNVVDSWTTTKE
+853 
-867 DHYISGLEEGK
+867 
-878 TYRLVEAEAPKGYVK
+878 
-893 ASDVS
+893 
-898 FTVTADMES
+898 
-907 ATVVMKDAKITA
+907 
-919 KKTDISGTKE
+919 
-929 VEGAEMIVTDEK
+929 
-941 GTIVD
+941 
-946 KWISGKE
+946 
-953 EHSIS
+953 
-958 GLEAG
+958 
-963 KKYTLTEKT
+963 
-972 APNSF
+972 
-977 VKAESIEFT
+977 
-986 AGGDKNQSLVMKDK
+986 
-1000 QYTVS
+1000 
-1005 KKDASVK
+1005 
-1012 NYVEGAKLEVRDE
+1012 
-1025 QDRVVDSWTTTK
+1025 
-1037 EDHYVSGLEEGK
+1037 
-1049 TYRLVEV
+1049 
-1056 EAPKGYVKAS
+1056 
-1066 DIYFTVSKDKKN
+1066 
-1078 ETVVMKDAK
+1078 
-1087 ITASKREITGTKE
+1087 
-1100 IEGAKMTVT
+1100 
-1109 DDKGTVVDKWTSG
+1109 
-1122 KEEHSIS
+1122 
-1129 GLEEGKRYTLTET
+1129 
-1142 TAPKGYVKAESIEFT
+1142 
-1157 AGDKDQKLVMKDKQV
+1157 
-1172 TITKTEVT
+1172 
-1180 GTKEIEGAKMTVK
+1180 
-1193 DETGKTVDTW
+1193 
-1203 TSTKEEHYV
+1203 
-1212 SGLEEGKKYT
+1212 
-1222 LIEETAPNGYV
+1222 
-1233 KAESIEFTVSK
+1233 
-1244 EKKNEAYIMKDK
+1244 
-1256 QVTVTKTEVSGT
+1256 
-1268 DEVEGAK
+1268 
-1275 MTVTDEKGKTV
+1275 
-1286 DEWTSTKE
+1286 
-1294 EHYVSGLEEGK
+1294 
-1305 TYILTETT
+1305 LTETT

-1329 KDKVNQKVN
+1329 KDKVNQKVS

-1369 NTVDTWVSGDK
+1369 NTVDTWVSGEK

-1393 TLIEENAPEGY
+1393 TLIEETAPEGY

-1417 KIDQEVNMFDAQVKV
+1417 KVDQEVNMFDAQVKV

-1476 KEYIL
+1476 SEYVL

-1501 GEQNMDVEIKEQPVL
+1501 GEQNMDVEINEQPVL

-1523 VDAQTKN
+1523 VDAQTKK
-1530 VIKSKDFEFT
+1530 VIRSKDFEFT
-1540 MYSDAECKNAIT
+1540 MYSDADCKNAIT

-1560 GTATFKDLRYGTY
+1560 GTATFKNLRYGTY

-1585 LSKEVKKVVVDDK
+1585 LSKEVKKVVIDDN

-1636 ISGIVLLLCV
+1636 ISGIVLLICV
-1646 ILILRKKK
+1646 ILIIRKKK

>member
-26 GISTVEAFS
+26 GISTVQAAS
-35 AHVDYDGKS
+35 YYVNYDGKS

-72 SQDMNAEIYTS
+72 SQSMNAEIYHS
-83 TEAKYANIRKIMYY
+83 TEARYANIRKIMYY

-103 EWSGLHGKSDNE
+103 EWGGLHGKSDNE

-151 LHQNNLVFSKHVVN
+151 LNQNVLVFSKMVVN

-172 KTQKSESSRLNGPN
+172 KVQKSESSRLNGPSG
-186 KYHITINTQ
+186 YHITINTQ
-195 TNRVKVVNETRGW
+195 TNRVTVVNETRGW

-223 EADAGYTGHAYSGYL
+223 EADAGYTGHVYSGYL
-238 QGGFTFAPL
+238 KGGFTFAPL
-247 IAWNGN
+247 IAWNGD
-253 SKQQQI
+253 SKKQHVGAWI
-259 GTWLTV
+259 TE
-265 DPGVNTFLNADFRAQ
+265 DPLVNTFLNADFRAQ

-311 ITVTNGEITVNELP
+311 VTVSNGEITVNDLT
-325 IGDYTVTEKTAP
+325 IGDYTITEKTAP

-367 GKISIKKTDSKGN
+367 GKISIRKSDSKGN

-385 SLEGAEYTVYGADGQ
+385 SLEGAEYTVYGADSQ

-471 IQKTDTEGNPLKGGE
+471 IKKTDTEGNPLKSGE

-590 VMTVTDNGGKVIDTW
+590 VMTVTDNDGKVIDTW

-613 IKGLHEGCEYTLT
+613 IKGLHEGWEYTLT

-642 TVSTDKKDQTIV
+642 TVSTDKKDQTLV
-654 MKDKQFTASKKDAS
+654 MKDKQFTASKKDVS
-668 GKNYI
+668 GKNYV

-742 DSKITASKTDITG
+742 DSKITAS
-755 TKEIKGAVLTVTDND
+755 
-770 GKVIDTWTSDGNPH
+770 
-784 AISGLHEGWE
+784 
-794 YTLTETTAPKG
+794 
-805 YVKAESI
+805 
-812 KFKAESGKDQKLVM
+812 
-826 KDGQFTAKK
+826 
-835 TDVSGKNHVEGAK
+835 
-848 LEVRD
+848 
-853 EKNNVVDSWTTTKE
+853 
-867 DHYISGLEEGK
+867 
-878 TYRLVEAEAPKGYVK
+878 
-893 ASDVS
+893 
-898 FTVTADMES
+898 
-907 ATVVMKDAKITA
+907 
-919 KKTDISGTKE
+919 
-929 VEGAEMIVTDEK
+929 
-941 GTIVD
+941 
-946 KWISGKE
+946 
-953 EHSIS
+953 
-958 GLEAG
+958 
-963 KKYTLTEKT
+963 
-972 APNSF
+972 
-977 VKAESIEFT
+977 
-986 AGGDKNQSLVMKDK
+986 
-1000 QYTVS
+1000 
-1005 KKDASVK
+1005 
-1012 NYVEGAKLEVRDE
+1012 
-1025 QDRVVDSWTTTK
+1025 
-1037 EDHYVSGLEEGK
+1037 
-1049 TYRLVEV
+1049 
-1056 EAPKGYVKAS
+1056 
-1066 DIYFTVSKDKKN
+1066 
-1078 ETVVMKDAK
+1078 
-1087 ITASKREITGTKE
+1087 
-1100 IEGAKMTVT
+1100 
-1109 DDKGTVVDKWTSG
+1109 
-1122 KEEHSIS
+1122 
-1129 GLEEGKRYTLTET
+1129 
-1142 TAPKGYVKAESIEFT
+1142 
-1157 AGDKDQKLVMKDKQV
+1157 
-1172 TITKTEVT
+1172 
-1180 GTKEIEGAKMTVK
+1180 
-1193 DETGKTVDTW
+1193 
-1203 TSTKEEHYV
+1203 
-1212 SGLEEGKKYT
+1212 
-1222 LIEETAPNGYV
+1222 
-1233 KAESIEFTVSK
+1233 
-1244 EKKNEAYIMKDK
+1244 
-1256 QVTVTKTEVSGT
+1256 
-1268 DEVEGAK
+1268 
-1275 MTVTDEKGKTV
+1275 
-1286 DEWTSTKE
+1286 
-1294 EHYVSGLEEGK
+1294 
-1305 TYILTETT
+1305 
-1313 APNGYVKAES
+1313 
-1323 IEFTVS
+1323 
-1329 KDKVNQKVN
+1329 
-1338 MLDKQV
+1338 
-1344 SVTKTDIT
+1344 KTDIT

-1523 VDAQTKN
+1523 VDAQTKK

-1636 ISGIVLLLCV
+1636 ISGIVLLICV

>member
-26 GISTVEAFS
+26 GISTVQAAS
-35 AHVDYDGKS
+35 YYVNNDGKS

-57 GRQAWCLEHAKKTPG
+57 GRQAWCLEHAKQTPG
-72 SQDMNAEIYTS
+72 SQSMNAEIYHS
-83 TEAKYANIRKIMYY
+83 TEARYANIRKIMYY

-103 EWSGLHGKSDNE
+103 EWGGLHGKSDNE

-151 LHQNNLVFSKHVVN
+151 LNQNALVFSKVVVN

-172 KTQKSESSRLNGPN
+172 KVQKSESSRLNGPSG
-186 KYHITINTQ
+186 YHITINTQ

-223 EADAGYTGHAYSGYL
+223 EADAGYTGHVYSGYL
-238 QGGFTFAPL
+238 KGGFTFAPL
-247 IAWNGN
+247 IAWNGD
-253 SKQQQI
+253 SKKQHV
-259 GTWLTV
+259 GTWIAE
-265 DPGVNTFLNADFRAQ
+265 DPLVNTFLNADFRAQ

-311 ITVTNGEITVNELP
+311 VTVSNGEITVNDLT
-325 IGDYTVTEKTAP
+325 IGDYTITEKTAP

-367 GKISIKKTDSKGN
+367 GKISIRKSDSKGN

-385 SLEGAEYTVYGADGQ
+385 SLEGAEYTVYGADSQ

-471 IQKTDTEGNPLKGGE
+471 IKKTDTEGNPLKSGE

-590 VMTVTDNGGKVIDTW
+590 VMTVTDNDGKVIDTW

-613 IKGLHEGCEYTLT
+613 IKGLHEGWEYTLT

-642 TVSTDKKDQTIV
+642 TVSTDKKDQTLV
-654 MKDKQFTASKKDAS
+654 MKDKQFTASKKDVS
-668 GKNYI
+668 GKNYV

-692 STKEDHYV
+692 
-700 SGLEEG
+700 
-706 KTYRLVEAEAPKGY
+706 
-720 VKADDIFFTVSNEK
+720 
-734 KNESVIMK
+734 
-742 DSKITASKTDITG
+742 
-755 TKEIKGAVLTVTDND
+755 
-770 GKVIDTWTSDGNPH
+770 
-784 AISGLHEGWE
+784 
-794 YTLTETTAPKG
+794 
-805 YVKAESI
+805 
-812 KFKAESGKDQKLVM
+812 
-826 KDGQFTAKK
+826 
-835 TDVSGKNHVEGAK
+835 
-848 LEVRD
+848 
-853 EKNNVVDSWTTTKE
+853 TTKE
-867 DHYISGLEEGK
+867 D
-878 TYRLVEAEAPKGYVK
+878 
-893 ASDVS
+893 
-898 FTVTADMES
+898 
-907 ATVVMKDAKITA
+907 
-919 KKTDISGTKE
+919 
-929 VEGAEMIVTDEK
+929 
-941 GTIVD
+941 
-946 KWISGKE
+946 
-953 EHSIS
+953 
-958 GLEAG
+958 
-963 KKYTLTEKT
+963 
-972 APNSF
+972 
-977 VKAESIEFT
+977 
-986 AGGDKNQSLVMKDK
+986 
-1000 QYTVS
+1000 
-1005 KKDASVK
+1005 
-1012 NYVEGAKLEVRDE
+1012 
-1025 QDRVVDSWTTTK
+1025 
-1037 EDHYVSGLEEGK
+1037 
-1049 TYRLVEV
+1049 
-1056 EAPKGYVKAS
+1056 
-1066 DIYFTVSKDKKN
+1066 
-1078 ETVVMKDAK
+1078 
-1087 ITASKREITGTKE
+1087 
-1100 IEGAKMTVT
+1100 
-1109 DDKGTVVDKWTSG
+1109 
-1122 KEEHSIS
+1122 
-1129 GLEEGKRYTLTET
+1129 
-1142 TAPKGYVKAESIEFT
+1142 
-1157 AGDKDQKLVMKDKQV
+1157 
-1172 TITKTEVT
+1172 
-1180 GTKEIEGAKMTVK
+1180 
-1193 DETGKTVDTW
+1193 
-1203 TSTKEEHYV
+1203 
-1212 SGLEEGKKYT
+1212 
-1222 LIEETAPNGYV
+1222 
-1233 KAESIEFTVSK
+1233 
-1244 EKKNEAYIMKDK
+1244 
-1256 QVTVTKTEVSGT
+1256 
-1268 DEVEGAK
+1268 
-1275 MTVTDEKGKTV
+1275 
-1286 DEWTSTKE
+1286 
-1294 EHYVSGLEEGK
+1294 
-1305 TYILTETT
+1305 
-1313 APNGYVKAES
+1313 
-1323 IEFTVS
+1323 
-1329 KDKVNQKVN
+1329 
-1338 MLDKQV
+1338 
-1344 SVTKTDIT
+1344 
-1352 GTQEV
+1352 
-1357 PGATL
+1357 
-1362 TVKDEDG
+1362 
-1369 NTVDTWVSGDK
+1369 
-1380 EHYVSGLEEGKTY
+1380 HYVSGLEEGKTY

-1404 VRAEEIT
+1404 VRAEKIT

-1523 VDAQTKN
+1523 VDAQTKK

-1636 ISGIVLLLCV
+1636 ISGIVLLICV

>member
-19 TLGVASQ
+19 TLGIASQ

-83 TEAKYANIRKIMYY
+83 TDARYANIRKIMYY

-151 LHQNNLVFSKHVVN
+151 LHQNNLVFSKYVVN
-165 TWYDKNA
+165 TWYDQNA
-172 KTQKSESSRLNGPN
+172 KIQKSESSRLNGPN
-186 KYHITINTQ
+186 GYHITINTQ
-195 TNRVKVVNETRGW
+195 TNRVKVVNETKGW
-208 SGQVV
+208 AGQVV

-223 EADAGYTGHAYSGYL
+223 EANAGYTGHAYSGYL
-238 QGGFTFAPL
+238 KGGFTFAPL
-247 IAWNGN
+247 IAYNGN

-265 DPGVNTFLNADFRAQ
+265 DPGVNTFLNAEFRAQ

-290 TGGKLLDGA
+290 KGGKLLDGA

-311 ITVTNGEITVNELP
+311 VSVTNGEITVNELP

-367 GKISIKKTDSKGN
+367 GKISIKKSDSKGN

-385 SLEGAEYTVYGADGQ
+385 SLEGAEYTVYSADGQ

-471 IQKTDTEGNPLKGGE
+471 IKKTDTEGNPLKSGE

-538 QEAGNSHNFVLSDD
+538 QEDGNSHNFVLSDD

-636 AESIKF
+636 ADSIKF
-642 TVSTDKKDQTIV
+642 TVSTDKKDQTLV
-654 MKDKQFTASKKDAS
+654 MKDKQFTASKKDVS
-668 GKNYI
+668 GKNYV

-720 VKADDIFFTVSNEK
+720 VKAKDVFFTVSNEK

-742 DSKITASKTDITG
+742 DSKITASKTDI
-755 TKEIKGAVLTVTDND
+755 
-770 GKVIDTWTSDGNPH
+770 
-784 AISGLHEGWE
+784 
-794 YTLTETTAPKG
+794 
-805 YVKAESI
+805 
-812 KFKAESGKDQKLVM
+812 
-826 KDGQFTAKK
+826 
-835 TDVSGKNHVEGAK
+835 
-848 LEVRD
+848 
-853 EKNNVVDSWTTTKE
+853 
-867 DHYISGLEEGK
+867 
-878 TYRLVEAEAPKGYVK
+878 
-893 ASDVS
+893 
-898 FTVTADMES
+898 
-907 ATVVMKDAKITA
+907 
-919 KKTDISGTKE
+919 
-929 VEGAEMIVTDEK
+929 
-941 GTIVD
+941 
-946 KWISGKE
+946 
-953 EHSIS
+953 
-958 GLEAG
+958 
-963 KKYTLTEKT
+963 
-972 APNSF
+972 
-977 VKAESIEFT
+977 
-986 AGGDKNQSLVMKDK
+986 
-1000 QYTVS
+1000 
-1005 KKDASVK
+1005 
-1012 NYVEGAKLEVRDE
+1012 
-1025 QDRVVDSWTTTK
+1025 
-1037 EDHYVSGLEEGK
+1037 
-1049 TYRLVEV
+1049 
-1056 EAPKGYVKAS
+1056 
-1066 DIYFTVSKDKKN
+1066 
-1078 ETVVMKDAK
+1078 
-1087 ITASKREITGTKE
+1087 
-1100 IEGAKMTVT
+1100 
-1109 DDKGTVVDKWTSG
+1109 
-1122 KEEHSIS
+1122 
-1129 GLEEGKRYTLTET
+1129 
-1142 TAPKGYVKAESIEFT
+1142 
-1157 AGDKDQKLVMKDKQV
+1157 
-1172 TITKTEVT
+1172 T

-1222 LIEETAPNGYV
+1222 LIEETAPEGYV

-1256 QVTVTKTEVSGT
+1256 QVT
-1268 DEVEGAK
+1268 
-1275 MTVTDEKGKTV
+1275 
-1286 DEWTSTKE
+1286 
-1294 EHYVSGLEEGK
+1294 
-1305 TYILTETT
+1305 
-1313 APNGYVKAES
+1313 
-1323 IEFTVS
+1323 
-1329 KDKVNQKVN
+1329 
-1338 MLDKQV
+1338 
-1344 SVTKTDIT
+1344 VTKTDIT

-1380 EHYVSGLEEGKTY
+1380 GHYVSGLEEGKKY
-1393 TLIEENAPEGY
+1393 TLIEETAPEGY
-1404 VRAEEIT
+1404 VRADEIT
-1411 FTVTNE
+1411 FTVTKE
-1417 KIDQEVNMFDAQVKV
+1417 KVDQEVNMFDAQVKV

-1455 NIVDKWTTDGTAH
+1455 NSVDKWTTDGTAH

-1476 KEYIL
+1476 CEYIL

-1523 VDAQTKN
+1523 VDAQTKK
-1530 VIKSKDFEFT
+1530 VIRSKDFEFT

-1585 LSKEVKKVVVDDK
+1585 LSKEVKKVVIDDN
-1598 LENVGKTYSFIYQ
+1598 LENVGKTYSFVYQ

-1618 GVKTGDGTDIQK
+1618 GVKTGDGTDIKK

-1636 ISGIVLLLCV
+1636 ISGIVLLICV
-1646 ILILRKKK
+1646 ILIIRKKK

>member
-19 TLGVASQ
+19 TLGIASQ

-44 TAYGSTCGKFRIN
+44 KAYGSTCGKFRIN

-72 SQDMNAEIYTS
+72 SQNMNAEIYTS
-83 TEAKYANIRKIMYY
+83 TEARYANIRKIMYY

-151 LHQNNLVFSKHVVN
+151 LHQNNLVFSRHVVN
-165 TWYDKNA
+165 TWYDQNA
-172 KTQKSESSRLNGPN
+172 KIQKSESSRLNGPN
-186 KYHITINTQ
+186 GYHITINTQ
-195 TNRVKVVNETRGW
+195 TNRVKVVNETKGW
-208 SGQVV
+208 AGQVV

-238 QGGFTFAPL
+238 KGGFTFAPL
-247 IAWNGN
+247 IAWNGD
-253 SKQQQI
+253 SRKQHV

-290 TGGKLLDGA
+290 KGGKLLDGA

-311 ITVTNGEITVNELP
+311 VTVTNGEITVNELP

-343 VAPFKTTVSANQTAE
+343 VAPFKTTVSANHTAE

-367 GKISIKKTDSKGN
+367 GKISIKKSDSKGN

-424 VKETKAPEAYDLDW
+424 VKETKAPESYDLDW

-471 IQKTDTEGNPLKGGE
+471 IKKTDTEGNPLKSGE

-507 VVSIKTDDSGVARSD
+507 VVSIKTDDSGVARSG

-538 QEAGNSHNFVLSDD
+538 QEGGNSHNFVLSDD

-590 VMTVTDNGGKVIDTW
+590 VMTVTDNDGKVIDTW

-613 IKGLHEGCEYTLT
+613 IKGLHEGWEYTLT

-654 MKDKQFTASKKDAS
+654 MKDKQFTASKKDVS
-668 GKNYI
+668 GKNYV

-720 VKADDIFFTVSNEK
+720 VKAKDVFFTVSNEK
-734 KNESVIMK
+734 KNESV
-742 DSKITASKTDITG
+742 
-755 TKEIKGAVLTVTDND
+755 
-770 GKVIDTWTSDGNPH
+770 
-784 AISGLHEGWE
+784 
-794 YTLTETTAPKG
+794 
-805 YVKAESI
+805 
-812 KFKAESGKDQKLVM
+812 
-826 KDGQFTAKK
+826 
-835 TDVSGKNHVEGAK
+835 
-848 LEVRD
+848 
-853 EKNNVVDSWTTTKE
+853 
-867 DHYISGLEEGK
+867 
-878 TYRLVEAEAPKGYVK
+878 
-893 ASDVS
+893 
-898 FTVTADMES
+898 
-907 ATVVMKDAKITA
+907 
-919 KKTDISGTKE
+919 
-929 VEGAEMIVTDEK
+929 
-941 GTIVD
+941 
-946 KWISGKE
+946 
-953 EHSIS
+953 
-958 GLEAG
+958 
-963 KKYTLTEKT
+963 
-972 APNSF
+972 
-977 VKAESIEFT
+977 
-986 AGGDKNQSLVMKDK
+986 
-1000 QYTVS
+1000 
-1005 KKDASVK
+1005 
-1012 NYVEGAKLEVRDE
+1012 
-1025 QDRVVDSWTTTK
+1025 
-1037 EDHYVSGLEEGK
+1037 
-1049 TYRLVEV
+1049 
-1056 EAPKGYVKAS
+1056 
-1066 DIYFTVSKDKKN
+1066 
-1078 ETVVMKDAK
+1078 VMKDAK
-1087 ITASKREITGTKE
+1087 ITASKTEVTGTKE
-1100 IEGAKMTVT
+1100 VEGAKMTVT
-1109 DDKGTVVDKWTSG
+1109 DEKGKTVDEWTSG

-1129 GLEEGKRYTLTET
+1129 GLEEGKKYTLTET

-1157 AGDKDQKLVMKDKQV
+1157 AGDKDQKLV
-1172 TITKTEVT
+1172 
-1180 GTKEIEGAKMTVK
+1180 
-1193 DETGKTVDTW
+1193 
-1203 TSTKEEHYV
+1203 
-1212 SGLEEGKKYT
+1212 
-1222 LIEETAPNGYV
+1222 
-1233 KAESIEFTVSK
+1233 
-1244 EKKNEAYIMKDK
+1244 MKDK

-1286 DEWTSTKE
+1286 DEWTSGKE

-1305 TYILTETT
+1305 TYTLTETT

-1338 MLDKQV
+1338 MLDKQI

-1362 TVKDEDG
+1362 TVKDADG
-1369 NTVDTWVSGDK
+1369 NTVDTWVSGEK

-1393 TLIEENAPEGY
+1393 TLIEETAPEGY
-1404 VRAEEIT
+1404 VRADEIT
-1411 FTVTNE
+1411 FTVTKE
-1417 KIDQEVNMFDAQVKV
+1417 KVDQEVNMFDAQVKV
-1432 TKTDALTGDAVK
+1432 TKTDALTGDSVK

-1476 KEYIL
+1476 CEYIL

-1523 VDAQTKN
+1523 VDAQTKK
-1530 VIKSKDFEFT
+1530 VIRSKDFEFT

-1585 LSKEVKKVVVDDK
+1585 LSKEVKKVVIDDN
-1598 LENVGKTYSFIYQ
+1598 LENVGKTYSFVYQ

-1618 GVKTGDGTDIQK
+1618 GVKTGDGTDIKK

-1636 ISGIVLLLCV
+1636 ISGIVLLICV

>member
-26 GISTVEAFS
+26 GISTVQAAS
-35 AHVDYDGKS
+35 YYVNYDGKS

-72 SQDMNAEIYTS
+72 SQSMNAEIYHS
-83 TEAKYANIRKIMYY
+83 TEARYANIRKIMYY

-103 EWSGLHGKSDNE
+103 EWGGLHGKSDNE

-151 LHQNNLVFSKHVVN
+151 LNQNVLVFSKMVVN

-172 KTQKSESSRLNGPN
+172 KVQKSESSRLNGPSG
-186 KYHITINTQ
+186 YHITINTQ

-223 EADAGYTGHAYSGYL
+223 EADAGYTGHVYSGYL
-238 QGGFTFAPL
+238 KGGFTFAPL
-247 IAWNGN
+247 IAWNGD
-253 SKQQQI
+253 SKKQHV
-259 GTWLTV
+259 GTWITE
-265 DPGVNTFLNADFRAQ
+265 DPLVNTFLNADFRAQ

-311 ITVTNGEITVNELP
+311 VTVSNGEITVNDLT
-325 IGDYTVTEKTAP
+325 IGDYTITEKTAP

-367 GKISIKKTDSKGN
+367 GKISIRKSDSKGN

-385 SLEGAEYTVYGADGQ
+385 SLEGAEYTVYGADSQ

-471 IQKTDTEGNPLKGGE
+471 IKKTDTEGNPLKSGE

-590 VMTVTDNGGKVIDTW
+590 VMTVTDNDGKVIDTW

-613 IKGLHEGCEYTLT
+613 IK
-626 ETTAPKGYVK
+626 
-636 AESIKF
+636 
-642 TVSTDKKDQTIV
+642 
-654 MKDKQFTASKKDAS
+654 
-668 GKNYI
+668 
-673 EGAKLEV
+673 
-680 RDDQNRVVDSWT
+680 
-692 STKEDHYV
+692 
-700 SGLEEG
+700 
-706 KTYRLVEAEAPKGY
+706 
-720 VKADDIFFTVSNEK
+720 
-734 KNESVIMK
+734 
-742 DSKITASKTDITG
+742 
-755 TKEIKGAVLTVTDND
+755 
-770 GKVIDTWTSDGNPH
+770 
-784 AISGLHEGWE
+784 GLHEGWE

-1222 LIEETAPNGYV
+1222 LIEETAPDGYV

-1244 EKKNEAYIMKDK
+1244 EKKNEAYIMK
-1256 QVTVTKTEVSGT
+1256 
-1268 DEVEGAK
+1268 
-1275 MTVTDEKGKTV
+1275 
-1286 DEWTSTKE
+1286 
-1294 EHYVSGLEEGK
+1294 
-1305 TYILTETT
+1305 
-1313 APNGYVKAES
+1313 
-1323 IEFTVS
+1323 
-1329 KDKVNQKVN
+1329 
-1338 MLDKQV
+1338 DKQV

-1393 TLIEENAPEGY
+1393 TLIEETAPEGY
-1404 VRAEEIT
+1404 VRAAEIT
-1411 FTVTNE
+1411 FTATNE
-1417 KIDQEVNMFDAQVKV
+1417 KVDQEVNMFDAQVKV
-1432 TKTDALTGDAVK
+1432 TKTDALTGNAVK

-1455 NIVDKWTTDGTAH
+1455 NIVDKWITDGTAH

-1476 KEYIL
+1476 KEYII

-1523 VDAQTKN
+1523 VDAQTKK
-1530 VIKSKDFEFT
+1530 VIRSKDFEFT
-1540 MYSDAECKNAIT
+1540 MYSDADCKNAIT

-1560 GTATFKDLRYGTY
+1560 GTATFKNLRYGTY

-1636 ISGIVLLLCV
+1636 ISGIVLLICV
-1646 ILILRKKK
+1646 ILIIRKKK

>member
-26 GISTVEAFS
+26 GISTVQATS
-35 AHVDYDGKS
+35 YYVNNDGKS
-44 TAYGSTCGKFRIN
+44 KAYGSTCGKFRIN
-57 GRQAWCLEHAKKTPG
+57 GRQAWCLEHKKSTPG
-72 SQDMNAEIYTS
+72 SQSMNAEIYHS

-103 EWSGLHGKSDNE
+103 EWGGLHGKSNDE

-151 LHQNNLVFSKHVVN
+151 LNQHVLMFSKNVVN

-186 KYHITINTQ
+186 GYHITINTQ

-238 QGGFTFAPL
+238 KGGFTFAPL
-247 IAWNGN
+247 IAWNGD
-253 SKQQQI
+253 SRKQRI
-259 GTWLTV
+259 GTWITE
-265 DPGVNTFLNADFRAQ
+265 DPIQTTFLNADFRAQ

-290 TGGKLLDGA
+290 KGGKLLDGA

-311 ITVTNGEITVNELP
+311 VTVTNGENTVNELP

-343 VAPFKTTVSANQTAE
+343 VAPFKTTVSANHTAE

-367 GKISIKKTDSKGN
+367 GKISIKKSDSKGN

-471 IQKTDTEGNPLKGGE
+471 IKKTDTEGNPLKSGE

-590 VMTVTDNGGKVIDTW
+590 VMTVTDNDGKVIDTW

-613 IKGLHEGCEYTLT
+613 IKGLHEG
-626 ETTAPKGYVK
+626 
-636 AESIKF
+636 
-642 TVSTDKKDQTIV
+642 
-654 MKDKQFTASKKDAS
+654 
-668 GKNYI
+668 
-673 EGAKLEV
+673 
-680 RDDQNRVVDSWT
+680 
-692 STKEDHYV
+692 
-700 SGLEEG
+700 
-706 KTYRLVEAEAPKGY
+706 
-720 VKADDIFFTVSNEK
+720 
-734 KNESVIMK
+734 
-742 DSKITASKTDITG
+742 
-755 TKEIKGAVLTVTDND
+755 
-770 GKVIDTWTSDGNPH
+770 
-784 AISGLHEGWE
+784 WE

-805 YVKAESI
+805 YVKADSI
-812 KFKAESGKDQKLVM
+812 KF
-826 KDGQFTAKK
+826 
-835 TDVSGKNHVEGAK
+835 
-848 LEVRD
+848 
-853 EKNNVVDSWTTTKE
+853 
-867 DHYISGLEEGK
+867 
-878 TYRLVEAEAPKGYVK
+878 
-893 ASDVS
+893 
-898 FTVTADMES
+898 
-907 ATVVMKDAKITA
+907 
-919 KKTDISGTKE
+919 
-929 VEGAEMIVTDEK
+929 
-941 GTIVD
+941 
-946 KWISGKE
+946 
-953 EHSIS
+953 
-958 GLEAG
+958 
-963 KKYTLTEKT
+963 
-972 APNSF
+972 
-977 VKAESIEFT
+977 
-986 AGGDKNQSLVMKDK
+986 
-1000 QYTVS
+1000 TVS
-1005 KKDASVK
+1005 
-1012 NYVEGAKLEVRDE
+1012 
-1025 QDRVVDSWTTTK
+1025 T
-1037 EDHYVSGLEEGK
+1037 
-1049 TYRLVEV
+1049 
-1056 EAPKGYVKAS
+1056 
-1066 DIYFTVSKDKKN
+1066 DK
-1078 ETVVMKDAK
+1078 
-1087 ITASKREITGTKE
+1087 
-1100 IEGAKMTVT
+1100 
-1109 DDKGTVVDKWTSG
+1109 
-1122 KEEHSIS
+1122 
-1129 GLEEGKRYTLTET
+1129 
-1142 TAPKGYVKAESIEFT
+1142 
-1157 AGDKDQKLVMKDKQV
+1157 KDQKLVMKDKQV

-1193 DETGKTVDTW
+1193 DEAGKTVDTW
-1203 TSTKEEHYV
+1203 TSGKEEHYV

-1222 LIEETAPNGYV
+1222 LIEETAPDGYV

-1244 EKKNEAYIMKDK
+1244 EKKNEAYIMK
-1256 QVTVTKTEVSGT
+1256 
-1268 DEVEGAK
+1268 
-1275 MTVTDEKGKTV
+1275 
-1286 DEWTSTKE
+1286 
-1294 EHYVSGLEEGK
+1294 
-1305 TYILTETT
+1305 
-1313 APNGYVKAES
+1313 
-1323 IEFTVS
+1323 
-1329 KDKVNQKVN
+1329 
-1338 MLDKQV
+1338 DKQV

-1393 TLIEENAPEGY
+1393 TLIEETAPEGY
-1404 VRAEEIT
+1404 VRADEIT

-1417 KIDQEVNMFDAQVKV
+1417 KVDQEVNMFDAQVKV

-1455 NIVDKWTTDGTAH
+1455 NIVDKWITDGTAH

-1476 KEYIL
+1476 CEYIL

-1501 GEQNMDVEIKEQPVL
+1501 GEQNMDVEIKEHPVL

-1523 VDAQTKN
+1523 VDAQTKK
-1530 VIKSKDFEFT
+1530 VIRSKDFEFT

-1585 LSKEVKKVVVDDK
+1585 LSKEVKKVVIDDN
-1598 LENVGKTYSFIYQ
+1598 LENVGKTYSFVYQ

-1618 GVKTGDGTDIQK
+1618 GVKTGDGTDIKK

-1636 ISGIVLLLCV
+1636 ISGIVLLICV
-1646 ILILRKKK
+1646 ILIIRKKR
-1654 NAQ
+1654 NDQ

>member
-19 TLGVASQ
+19 TLGIASQ

-44 TAYGSTCGKFRIN
+44 KAYGSTCGKFRIN

-72 SQDMNAEIYTS
+72 SQNMNAEIYTS
-83 TEAKYANIRKIMYY
+83 TEARYANIRKIMYY

-151 LHQNNLVFSKHVVN
+151 LHQNNLVFSRHVVN
-165 TWYDKNA
+165 TWYDQNA
-172 KTQKSESSRLNGPN
+172 KIQKSESSRLNGPN
-186 KYHITINTQ
+186 GYHITINTQ
-195 TNRVKVVNETRGW
+195 TNRVKVVNETKGW
-208 SGQVV
+208 AGQVV

-247 IAWNGN
+247 IAWNGD
-253 SKQQQI
+253 SRKQHV

-290 TGGKLLDGA
+290 KGGKLLDGA

-311 ITVTNGEITVNELP
+311 VTVTNGEITVNELP

-367 GKISIKKTDSKGN
+367 GKISIKKSDSKGN

-471 IQKTDTEGNPLKGGE
+471 IKKTDTEGNPLKSGE

-507 VVSIKTDDSGVARSD
+507 VVSIKTDDSGVARSG

-538 QEAGNSHNFVLSDD
+538 QEGGNSHNFVLSDD

-590 VMTVTDNGGKVIDTW
+590 VMTVTDNDGKVIDTW

-613 IKGLHEGCEYTLT
+613 IKGLHEGWEYTLT

-654 MKDKQFTASKKDAS
+654 MKDKQFTASKKDVS
-668 GKNYI
+668 GKNYV

-720 VKADDIFFTVSNEK
+720 VKAKDVFFTVSNEK
-734 KNESVIMK
+734 KNESV
-742 DSKITASKTDITG
+742 
-755 TKEIKGAVLTVTDND
+755 
-770 GKVIDTWTSDGNPH
+770 
-784 AISGLHEGWE
+784 
-794 YTLTETTAPKG
+794 
-805 YVKAESI
+805 
-812 KFKAESGKDQKLVM
+812 
-826 KDGQFTAKK
+826 
-835 TDVSGKNHVEGAK
+835 
-848 LEVRD
+848 
-853 EKNNVVDSWTTTKE
+853 
-867 DHYISGLEEGK
+867 
-878 TYRLVEAEAPKGYVK
+878 
-893 ASDVS
+893 
-898 FTVTADMES
+898 
-907 ATVVMKDAKITA
+907 
-919 KKTDISGTKE
+919 
-929 VEGAEMIVTDEK
+929 
-941 GTIVD
+941 
-946 KWISGKE
+946 
-953 EHSIS
+953 
-958 GLEAG
+958 
-963 KKYTLTEKT
+963 
-972 APNSF
+972 
-977 VKAESIEFT
+977 
-986 AGGDKNQSLVMKDK
+986 
-1000 QYTVS
+1000 
-1005 KKDASVK
+1005 
-1012 NYVEGAKLEVRDE
+1012 
-1025 QDRVVDSWTTTK
+1025 
-1037 EDHYVSGLEEGK
+1037 
-1049 TYRLVEV
+1049 
-1056 EAPKGYVKAS
+1056 
-1066 DIYFTVSKDKKN
+1066 
-1078 ETVVMKDAK
+1078 VMKDAK
-1087 ITASKREITGTKE
+1087 ITASKTEVTGTKE
-1100 IEGAKMTVT
+1100 VEGAKMTVT
-1109 DDKGTVVDKWTSG
+1109 DEKGKTVDEWTSG

-1129 GLEEGKRYTLTET
+1129 GLEEGKKYTLTET
-1142 TAPKGYVKAESIEFT
+1142 TAPKGYVKAASIEFT
-1157 AGDKDQKLVMKDKQV
+1157 AGDKDQKLV
-1172 TITKTEVT
+1172 
-1180 GTKEIEGAKMTVK
+1180 
-1193 DETGKTVDTW
+1193 
-1203 TSTKEEHYV
+1203 
-1212 SGLEEGKKYT
+1212 
-1222 LIEETAPNGYV
+1222 
-1233 KAESIEFTVSK
+1233 
-1244 EKKNEAYIMKDK
+1244 MKDK

-1286 DEWTSTKE
+1286 DEWTSGKE

-1305 TYILTETT
+1305 TYTLTETT

-1338 MLDKQV
+1338 MLDKQI

-1362 TVKDEDG
+1362 TVKDADG
-1369 NTVDTWVSGDK
+1369 NTVDTWVSGEK

-1393 TLIEENAPEGY
+1393 TLIEETAPEGY
-1404 VRAEEIT
+1404 VRADEIT
-1411 FTVTNE
+1411 FTVTKE
-1417 KIDQEVNMFDAQVKV
+1417 KVDQEVNMFDAQVKV

-1476 KEYIL
+1476 CEYIL

-1523 VDAQTKN
+1523 VDAQTKK
-1530 VIKSKDFEFT
+1530 VIRSKDFEFT

-1585 LSKEVKKVVVDDK
+1585 LSKEVKKVVIDDN
-1598 LENVGKTYSFIYQ
+1598 LENVGKTYSFVYQ

-1618 GVKTGDGTDIQK
+1618 GVKTGDGTDIKK

-1636 ISGIVLLLCV
+1636 ISGIVLLICV

>member
-26 GISTVEAFS
+26 GISSVEAS
-35 AHVDYDGKS
+35 GTYDLKY
-44 TAYGSTCGKFRIN
+44 YGQSKGLGSECGNYTIDGRRGWCIEHKKDSPPSGFVN
-57 GRQAWCLEHAKKTPG
+57 G
-72 SQDMNAEIYTS
+72 EIYHGTD
-83 TEAKYANIRKIMYY
+83 AKSANIRKIMYY
-97 GWFGYE
+97 GWEGFE
-103 EWSGLHGKSDNE
+103 PWSGLNTLSDAE
-115 KNVIMSK
+115 KNSLMSM
-122 ALSHAYSGSSISKGI
+122 ALSCAYSGTKIRNATIKN
-137 MTDFYNYATSKPDP
+137 FYNYATSQPDP
-151 LHQNNLVFSKHVVN
+151 QNKNILKFSKQIVN
-165 TWYDKNA
+165 TWYDQNA
-172 KTQKSESSRLNGPN
+172 KVQKSESSRLNGPN
-186 KYHITINTQ
+186 GAHVTINPQ
-195 TNRVKVVNETRGW
+195 TSKVRVVNETKGT
-208 SGQVV
+208 SGQIV
-213 DVYGGDTVHY
+213 DVYAGDTVHY
-223 EADAGYTGHAYSGYL
+223 EADADYTGNSYSGWL
-238 QGGFTFAPL
+238 KGGFSFAPL
-247 IAWNGN
+247 IVHNGN
-253 SKQQQI
+253 SKQQHI
-259 GTWLTV
+259 GAWITT
-265 DPGVNTFLNADFRAQ
+265 DPLEPTCLNADFKAVV
-280 LGSLKLRKTD
+280 GSLKLRKTD

-299 VFHVSGNGYDRD
+299 VFHVSGNGYDKD
-311 ITVTNGEITVNELP
+311 VTVTNGEITVNDLTV
-325 IGDYTVTEKTAP
+325 GDYTITEKTAP

-343 VAPFKTTVSANQTAE
+343 VSPFKTTVSANQTAE

-367 GKISIKKTDSKGN
+367 GKISIKKSDSKGN

-471 IQKTDTEGNPLKGGE
+471 IKKTDTEGNPLKSGE

-590 VMTVTDNGGKVIDTW
+590 VMTVTDNDGKVIDTW

-613 IKGLHEGCEYTLT
+613 IKGLHEGWEYTLT

-642 TVSTDKKDQTIV
+642 TVSTDKKDQKLV
-654 MKDKQFTASKKDAS
+654 MKDKQFTASKKDVS
-668 GKNYI
+668 GKNYV

-720 VKADDIFFTVSNEK
+720 VKAKDVFFTVSNEK
-734 KNESVIMK
+734 KNESV
-742 DSKITASKTDITG
+742 
-755 TKEIKGAVLTVTDND
+755 
-770 GKVIDTWTSDGNPH
+770 
-784 AISGLHEGWE
+784 
-794 YTLTETTAPKG
+794 
-805 YVKAESI
+805 
-812 KFKAESGKDQKLVM
+812 
-826 KDGQFTAKK
+826 
-835 TDVSGKNHVEGAK
+835 
-848 LEVRD
+848 
-853 EKNNVVDSWTTTKE
+853 
-867 DHYISGLEEGK
+867 
-878 TYRLVEAEAPKGYVK
+878 
-893 ASDVS
+893 
-898 FTVTADMES
+898 
-907 ATVVMKDAKITA
+907 
-919 KKTDISGTKE
+919 
-929 VEGAEMIVTDEK
+929 
-941 GTIVD
+941 
-946 KWISGKE
+946 
-953 EHSIS
+953 
-958 GLEAG
+958 
-963 KKYTLTEKT
+963 
-972 APNSF
+972 
-977 VKAESIEFT
+977 
-986 AGGDKNQSLVMKDK
+986 
-1000 QYTVS
+1000 
-1005 KKDASVK
+1005 
-1012 NYVEGAKLEVRDE
+1012 
-1025 QDRVVDSWTTTK
+1025 
-1037 EDHYVSGLEEGK
+1037 
-1049 TYRLVEV
+1049 
-1056 EAPKGYVKAS
+1056 
-1066 DIYFTVSKDKKN
+1066 
-1078 ETVVMKDAK
+1078 VMKDAK
-1087 ITASKREITGTKE
+1087 ITASKTEVTGTKE

-1109 DDKGTVVDKWTSG
+1109 DEKGKTVDEWTSG

-1129 GLEEGKRYTLTET
+1129 GLEEGKKYTLTET

-1256 QVTVTKTEVSGT
+1256 QVTVTKT
-1268 DEVEGAK
+1268 
-1275 MTVTDEKGKTV
+1275 
-1286 DEWTSTKE
+1286 
-1294 EHYVSGLEEGK
+1294 
-1305 TYILTETT
+1305 
-1313 APNGYVKAES
+1313 
-1323 IEFTVS
+1323 
-1329 KDKVNQKVN
+1329 
-1338 MLDKQV
+1338 
-1344 SVTKTDIT
+1344 DIT

-1393 TLIEENAPEGY
+1393 TLFEETAPEGY

-1523 VDAQTKN
+1523 VDAQTKK

-1636 ISGIVLLLCV
+1636 ISGIVLLICV

>member
-26 GISTVEAFS
+26 GISTVQATS
-35 AHVDYDGKS
+35 YYVNYDGKS
-44 TAYGSTCGKFRIN
+44 KAYGSTCGKFRIN
-57 GRQAWCLEHAKKTPG
+57 GRQAWCLEHKKSTPG
-72 SQDMNAEIYTS
+72 SQSMNAEIYHS

-103 EWSGLHGKSDNE
+103 EWGGLHGKSNDE

-151 LHQNNLVFSKHVVN
+151 LNQHVLMFSKNVVN

-186 KYHITINTQ
+186 GYHITINTQ

-238 QGGFTFAPL
+238 KGGFTIAPL
-247 IAWNGN
+247 IAWNGD
-253 SKQQQI
+253 SRKQHV
-259 GTWLTV
+259 GTWITE
-265 DPGVNTFLNADFRAQ
+265 DPIQTTFLNADFRAQ

-290 TGGKLLDGA
+290 KGGKLLDGA

-311 ITVTNGEITVNELP
+311 VTVTNGEITVNELP

-343 VAPFKTTVSANQTAE
+343 VAPFKTTVSANHTAE

-367 GKISIKKTDSKGN
+367 GKISIKKSDSKGN

-471 IQKTDTEGNPLKGGE
+471 IKKTDTEGNPLKSGE

-507 VVSIKTDDSGVARSD
+507 VVSIKTDDNGVARSG

-590 VMTVTDNGGKVIDTW
+590 VMTVTDNDGKVIDTW

-613 IKGLHEGCEYTLT
+613 IKGLHEGWEYTLT

-654 MKDKQFTASKKDAS
+654 MKDKQFTASKKDVS
-668 GKNYI
+668 GKNYV

-706 KTYRLVEAEAPKGY
+706 KTY
-720 VKADDIFFTVSNEK
+720 
-734 KNESVIMK
+734 
-742 DSKITASKTDITG
+742 
-755 TKEIKGAVLTVTDND
+755 
-770 GKVIDTWTSDGNPH
+770 
-784 AISGLHEGWE
+784 
-794 YTLTETTAPKG
+794 
-805 YVKAESI
+805 
-812 KFKAESGKDQKLVM
+812 
-826 KDGQFTAKK
+826 
-835 TDVSGKNHVEGAK
+835 
-848 LEVRD
+848 
-853 EKNNVVDSWTTTKE
+853 
-867 DHYISGLEEGK
+867 
-878 TYRLVEAEAPKGYVK
+878 
-893 ASDVS
+893 
-898 FTVTADMES
+898 
-907 ATVVMKDAKITA
+907 
-919 KKTDISGTKE
+919 
-929 VEGAEMIVTDEK
+929 
-941 GTIVD
+941 
-946 KWISGKE
+946 
-953 EHSIS
+953 
-958 GLEAG
+958 
-963 KKYTLTEKT
+963 
-972 APNSF
+972 
-977 VKAESIEFT
+977 
-986 AGGDKNQSLVMKDK
+986 
-1000 QYTVS
+1000 
-1005 KKDASVK
+1005 
-1012 NYVEGAKLEVRDE
+1012 
-1025 QDRVVDSWTTTK
+1025 
-1037 EDHYVSGLEEGK
+1037 
-1049 TYRLVEV
+1049 
-1056 EAPKGYVKAS
+1056 
-1066 DIYFTVSKDKKN
+1066 
-1078 ETVVMKDAK
+1078 
-1087 ITASKREITGTKE
+1087 
-1100 IEGAKMTVT
+1100 
-1109 DDKGTVVDKWTSG
+1109 
-1122 KEEHSIS
+1122 
-1129 GLEEGKRYTLTET
+1129 
-1142 TAPKGYVKAESIEFT
+1142 
-1157 AGDKDQKLVMKDKQV
+1157 
-1172 TITKTEVT
+1172 
-1180 GTKEIEGAKMTVK
+1180 
-1193 DETGKTVDTW
+1193 
-1203 TSTKEEHYV
+1203 
-1212 SGLEEGKKYT
+1212 T
-1222 LIEETAPNGYV
+1222 LIEETAP
-1233 KAESIEFTVSK
+1233 
-1244 EKKNEAYIMKDK
+1244 
-1256 QVTVTKTEVSGT
+1256 
-1268 DEVEGAK
+1268 
-1275 MTVTDEKGKTV
+1275 
-1286 DEWTSTKE
+1286 
-1294 EHYVSGLEEGK
+1294 
-1305 TYILTETT
+1305 
-1313 APNGYVKAES
+1313 
-1323 IEFTVS
+1323 
-1329 KDKVNQKVN
+1329 
-1338 MLDKQV
+1338 
-1344 SVTKTDIT
+1344 
-1352 GTQEV
+1352 
-1357 PGATL
+1357 
-1362 TVKDEDG
+1362 
-1369 NTVDTWVSGDK
+1369 
-1380 EHYVSGLEEGKTY
+1380 
-1393 TLIEENAPEGY
+1393 EGY
-1404 VRAEEIT
+1404 VRADEIT
-1411 FTVTNE
+1411 FTVTKE
-1417 KIDQEVNMFDAQVKV
+1417 KVDQEVNMFDAQVKV

-1476 KEYIL
+1476 CEYIL

-1523 VDAQTKN
+1523 VDAQTKK
-1530 VIKSKDFEFT
+1530 VIRSKDFEFT

-1585 LSKEVKKVVVDDK
+1585 LSKEVKKVVIDDN
-1598 LENVGKTYSFIYQ
+1598 LENVGKTYSFVYQ

-1618 GVKTGDGTDIQK
+1618 GVKTGDGTDIKK

-1636 ISGIVLLLCV
+1636 ISGIVLLICV

>member
-26 GISTVEAFS
+26 GISTVQAAS
-35 AHVDYDGKS
+35 YYVNYDGKS

-72 SQDMNAEIYTS
+72 SQSMNAEIYHS
-83 TEAKYANIRKIMYY
+83 TEARYANIRKIMYY

-103 EWSGLHGKSDNE
+103 EWGGLHGKSDNE

-151 LHQNNLVFSKHVVN
+151 LNQNVLVFSKMVVN

-172 KTQKSESSRLNGPN
+172 KVQKSESSRLNGPSG
-186 KYHITINTQ
+186 YHITINTQ

-223 EADAGYTGHAYSGYL
+223 EADAGYTGHVYSGYL
-238 QGGFTFAPL
+238 KGGFTFAPL
-247 IAWNGN
+247 IAWNGD
-253 SKQQQI
+253 SKKQHV
-259 GTWLTV
+259 GTWITE
-265 DPGVNTFLNADFRAQ
+265 DPLVNTFLNADFRAQ

-311 ITVTNGEITVNELP
+311 VTVSNGEITVNDLT
-325 IGDYTVTEKTAP
+325 IGDYTITEKTAP

-367 GKISIKKTDSKGN
+367 GKISIRKSDSKGN

-385 SLEGAEYTVYGADGQ
+385 SLEGAEYTVYGADSQ

-471 IQKTDTEGNPLKGGE
+471 IKKTDTEGNPLKSGE

-590 VMTVTDNGGKVIDTW
+590 VMTVTDNDGKVIDTW

-613 IKGLHEGCEYTLT
+613 IKGLHEGWEYTLT

-642 TVSTDKKDQTIV
+642 TVSTDKKDQTLV
-654 MKDKQFTASKKDAS
+654 MKDKQFTASKKDVS
-668 GKNYI
+668 GKNYV

-706 KTYRLVEAEAPKGY
+706 KTYRLVEAEAPKGC

-1193 DETGKTVDTW
+1193 DETGKTVD
-1203 TSTKEEHYV
+1203 
-1212 SGLEEGKKYT
+1212 
-1222 LIEETAPNGYV
+1222 
-1233 KAESIEFTVSK
+1233 
-1244 EKKNEAYIMKDK
+1244 
-1256 QVTVTKTEVSGT
+1256 
-1268 DEVEGAK
+1268 
-1275 MTVTDEKGKTV
+1275 
-1286 DEWTSTKE
+1286 EWTSTKE

-1305 TYILTETT
+1305 TYTLTETT

-1344 SVTKTDIT
+1344 SATKTDIT

-1523 VDAQTKN
+1523 VDAQTKK

-1618 GVKTGDGTDIQK
+1618 GVMTGDGTDIQK

-1636 ISGIVLLLCV
+1636 ISGIVLLICV

>member
-26 GISTVEAFS
+26 GISTVQAAS
-35 AHVDYDGKS
+35 SYVNYDGNS

-57 GRQAWCLEHAKKTPG
+57 GRQAWCLEHAKQTPG
-72 SQDMNAEIYTS
+72 SQSMNAEIYHS
-83 TEAKYANIRKIMYY
+83 TEARYANIRKIMYY

-103 EWSGLHGKSDNE
+103 EWGGLHGKSDNE

-151 LHQNNLVFSKHVVN
+151 LNQNVLVFSKMVVN

-172 KTQKSESSRLNGPN
+172 KVQKSESSRLNGPSG
-186 KYHITINTQ
+186 YHITINTQ

-223 EADAGYTGHAYSGYL
+223 EADAGYTGHVYSGYL
-238 QGGFTFAPL
+238 KGGFTFAPL
-247 IAWNGN
+247 IAWNGD
-253 SKQQQI
+253 SKKQHV
-259 GTWLTV
+259 GTWITE
-265 DPGVNTFLNADFRAQ
+265 DPLVNTFLNADFRAQ

-311 ITVTNGEITVNELP
+311 VTVSNGEITVNDLT
-325 IGDYTVTEKTAP
+325 IGDYTITEKTAP

-367 GKISIKKTDSKGN
+367 GKISIRKSDSKGN

-385 SLEGAEYTVYGADGQ
+385 SLEGAEYTVYGADSQ

-471 IQKTDTEGNPLKGGE
+471 IKKTDTEGNPLKSGE

-590 VMTVTDNGGKVIDTW
+590 VMTVTDNDGKVIDTW

-613 IKGLHEGCEYTLT
+613 IKGLHEG
-626 ETTAPKGYVK
+626 
-636 AESIKF
+636 
-642 TVSTDKKDQTIV
+642 
-654 MKDKQFTASKKDAS
+654 
-668 GKNYI
+668 
-673 EGAKLEV
+673 
-680 RDDQNRVVDSWT
+680 
-692 STKEDHYV
+692 
-700 SGLEEG
+700 
-706 KTYRLVEAEAPKGY
+706 
-720 VKADDIFFTVSNEK
+720 
-734 KNESVIMK
+734 
-742 DSKITASKTDITG
+742 
-755 TKEIKGAVLTVTDND
+755 
-770 GKVIDTWTSDGNPH
+770 
-784 AISGLHEGWE
+784 WE
-794 YTLTETTAPKG
+794 YT
-805 YVKAESI
+805 
-812 KFKAESGKDQKLVM
+812 
-826 KDGQFTAKK
+826 
-835 TDVSGKNHVEGAK
+835 
-848 LEVRD
+848 
-853 EKNNVVDSWTTTKE
+853 
-867 DHYISGLEEGK
+867 
-878 TYRLVEAEAPKGYVK
+878 
-893 ASDVS
+893 
-898 FTVTADMES
+898 
-907 ATVVMKDAKITA
+907 
-919 KKTDISGTKE
+919 
-929 VEGAEMIVTDEK
+929 
-941 GTIVD
+941 
-946 KWISGKE
+946 
-953 EHSIS
+953 
-958 GLEAG
+958 
-963 KKYTLTEKT
+963 
-972 APNSF
+972 
-977 VKAESIEFT
+977 
-986 AGGDKNQSLVMKDK
+986 
-1000 QYTVS
+1000 
-1005 KKDASVK
+1005 
-1012 NYVEGAKLEVRDE
+1012 
-1025 QDRVVDSWTTTK
+1025 
-1037 EDHYVSGLEEGK
+1037 
-1049 TYRLVEV
+1049 
-1056 EAPKGYVKAS
+1056 
-1066 DIYFTVSKDKKN
+1066 
-1078 ETVVMKDAK
+1078 
-1087 ITASKREITGTKE
+1087 
-1100 IEGAKMTVT
+1100 
-1109 DDKGTVVDKWTSG
+1109 
-1122 KEEHSIS
+1122 
-1129 GLEEGKRYTLTET
+1129 
-1142 TAPKGYVKAESIEFT
+1142 
-1157 AGDKDQKLVMKDKQV
+1157 
-1172 TITKTEVT
+1172 
-1180 GTKEIEGAKMTVK
+1180 
-1193 DETGKTVDTW
+1193 
-1203 TSTKEEHYV
+1203 
-1212 SGLEEGKKYT
+1212 
-1222 LIEETAPNGYV
+1222 
-1233 KAESIEFTVSK
+1233 
-1244 EKKNEAYIMKDK
+1244 
-1256 QVTVTKTEVSGT
+1256 
-1268 DEVEGAK
+1268 
-1275 MTVTDEKGKTV
+1275 
-1286 DEWTSTKE
+1286 
-1294 EHYVSGLEEGK
+1294 
-1305 TYILTETT
+1305 LTETT

-1523 VDAQTKN
+1523 VDAQTKK

-1636 ISGIVLLLCV
+1636 ISGIVLLICV

>member
-26 GISTVEAFS
+26 GISTVQATS
-35 AHVDYDGKS
+35 YYVNCDGKS
-44 TAYGSTCGKFRIN
+44 KAYGSTCGKFRIN
-57 GRQAWCLEHAKKTPG
+57 GRQAWCLEHKKSTPG
-72 SQDMNAEIYTS
+72 SQSMNAEIYHS

-103 EWSGLHGKSDNE
+103 EWGGLHGKSNDE

-151 LHQNNLVFSKHVVN
+151 LNQHVLMFSKNVVN

-186 KYHITINTQ
+186 GYHITINTQ

-238 QGGFTFAPL
+238 KGGFTFAPL
-247 IAWNGN
+247 IAWNGD
-253 SKQQQI
+253 SRKQHV
-259 GTWLTV
+259 GTWITE
-265 DPGVNTFLNADFRAQ
+265 DPIQTTFLNADFRAQ

-290 TGGKLLDGA
+290 KGGKLLDGA

-311 ITVTNGEITVNELP
+311 VTVTNGEITVNELP

-343 VAPFKTTVSANQTAE
+343 VAPFKTTVSANHTAE

-367 GKISIKKTDSKGN
+367 GKISIKKSDSKGN

-471 IQKTDTEGNPLKGGE
+471 IKKTDTEGNPLKSGE

-507 VVSIKTDDSGVARSD
+507 VVSIKTDDSGVARSG

-590 VMTVTDNGGKVIDTW
+590 VMTVTDNDGKVIDTW

-613 IKGLHEGCEYTLT
+613 IKGLHEGWEYTLT

-654 MKDKQFTASKKDAS
+654 MKDKQFTASKKDVS
-668 GKNYI
+668 GKNYV

-706 KTYRLVEAEAPKGY
+706 KTY
-720 VKADDIFFTVSNEK
+720 T
-734 KNESVIMK
+734 
-742 DSKITASKTDITG
+742 
-755 TKEIKGAVLTVTDND
+755 
-770 GKVIDTWTSDGNPH
+770 
-784 AISGLHEGWE
+784 
-794 YTLTETTAPKG
+794 
-805 YVKAESI
+805 
-812 KFKAESGKDQKLVM
+812 
-826 KDGQFTAKK
+826 
-835 TDVSGKNHVEGAK
+835 
-848 LEVRD
+848 
-853 EKNNVVDSWTTTKE
+853 
-867 DHYISGLEEGK
+867 
-878 TYRLVEAEAPKGYVK
+878 
-893 ASDVS
+893 
-898 FTVTADMES
+898 
-907 ATVVMKDAKITA
+907 
-919 KKTDISGTKE
+919 
-929 VEGAEMIVTDEK
+929 
-941 GTIVD
+941 
-946 KWISGKE
+946 
-953 EHSIS
+953 
-958 GLEAG
+958 
-963 KKYTLTEKT
+963 
-972 APNSF
+972 
-977 VKAESIEFT
+977 
-986 AGGDKNQSLVMKDK
+986 
-1000 QYTVS
+1000 
-1005 KKDASVK
+1005 
-1012 NYVEGAKLEVRDE
+1012 
-1025 QDRVVDSWTTTK
+1025 
-1037 EDHYVSGLEEGK
+1037 
-1049 TYRLVEV
+1049 
-1056 EAPKGYVKAS
+1056 
-1066 DIYFTVSKDKKN
+1066 
-1078 ETVVMKDAK
+1078 
-1087 ITASKREITGTKE
+1087 
-1100 IEGAKMTVT
+1100 
-1109 DDKGTVVDKWTSG
+1109 
-1122 KEEHSIS
+1122 
-1129 GLEEGKRYTLTET
+1129 
-1142 TAPKGYVKAESIEFT
+1142 
-1157 AGDKDQKLVMKDKQV
+1157 
-1172 TITKTEVT
+1172 
-1180 GTKEIEGAKMTVK
+1180 
-1193 DETGKTVDTW
+1193 
-1203 TSTKEEHYV
+1203 
-1212 SGLEEGKKYT
+1212 
-1222 LIEETAPNGYV
+1222 
-1233 KAESIEFTVSK
+1233 
-1244 EKKNEAYIMKDK
+1244 
-1256 QVTVTKTEVSGT
+1256 
-1268 DEVEGAK
+1268 
-1275 MTVTDEKGKTV
+1275 
-1286 DEWTSTKE
+1286 
-1294 EHYVSGLEEGK
+1294 
-1305 TYILTETT
+1305 LTETT

-1338 MLDKQV
+1338 MLDKQI

-1362 TVKDEDG
+1362 TVKDADG
-1369 NTVDTWVSGDK
+1369 NTVDTWVSGEK

-1393 TLIEENAPEGY
+1393 RLVEETAPEGY
-1404 VRAEEIT
+1404 VRADEIT
-1411 FTVTNE
+1411 FTVTKE
-1417 KIDQEVNMFDAQVKV
+1417 KVDQEVNMFDAQVKV

-1476 KEYIL
+1476 CEYIL

-1523 VDAQTKN
+1523 VDAQTKK
-1530 VIKSKDFEFT
+1530 VIRSKDFEFT

-1585 LSKEVKKVVVDDK
+1585 LSKEVKKVVIDDN
-1598 LENVGKTYSFIYQ
+1598 LENVGKTYSFVYQ

-1618 GVKTGDGTDIQK
+1618 GVKTGDGTDIKK

-1636 ISGIVLLLCV
+1636 ISGIVLLICV

>member
-26 GISTVEAFS
+26 GISSVEAS
-35 AHVDYDGKS
+35 GNYELKYYGQSKGLGSECGNYTIDGRRGWCIEHKKDS
-44 TAYGSTCGKFRIN
+44 PPSGFVN
-57 GRQAWCLEHAKKTPG
+57 G
-72 SQDMNAEIYTS
+72 EIYHGTD
-83 TEAKYANIRKIMYY
+83 AKSANIRKIMYY
-97 GWFGYE
+97 GWEGFE
-103 EWSGLHGKSDNE
+103 PWSGLNTLSDAE
-115 KNVIMSK
+115 KNSLMSM
-122 ALSHAYSGSSISKGI
+122 ALSCAYSGTKIRNATIKN
-137 MTDFYNYATSKPDP
+137 FYNYATSQPDP
-151 LHQNNLVFSKHVVN
+151 QNKNILKFSKQIVN
-165 TWYDKNA
+165 TWYDQNA
-172 KTQKSESSRLNGPN
+172 KVQKSESSRLNGPN
-186 KYHITINTQ
+186 GAHVTINPQ
-195 TNRVKVVNETRGW
+195 TSKVRVVNETKGT
-208 SGQVV
+208 SGQIV
-213 DVYGGDTVHY
+213 DVYAGDTVHY
-223 EADAGYTGHAYSGYL
+223 EADADYTGNSYSGWL
-238 QGGFTFAPL
+238 KGGFSFAPL
-247 IAWNGN
+247 IVHNGN
-253 SKQQQI
+253 SKQQHI
-259 GTWLTV
+259 GAWITT
-265 DPGVNTFLNADFRAQ
+265 DPLEPTCLNADFKAVV
-280 LGSLKLRKTD
+280 GSLKLRKTD

-299 VFHVSGNGYDRD
+299 VFHVSGNGYDKD
-311 ITVTNGEITVNELP
+311 VTVANGEITVNDLTV
-325 IGDYTVTEKTAP
+325 GDYTITEKTAP

-343 VAPFKTTVSANQTAE
+343 VSPFKTTVSANQTAE

-367 GKISIKKTDSKGN
+367 GKISIKKSDSKGN

-471 IQKTDTEGNPLKGGE
+471 IKKTDTEGNPLKSGE

-590 VMTVTDNGGKVIDTW
+590 VMTVTDNDGKVIDTW

-613 IKGLHEGCEYTLT
+613 IKGLHEGWEYTLT

-642 TVSTDKKDQTIV
+642 TVSTDKKDQKLV
-654 MKDKQFTASKKDAS
+654 MKDKQFTASKKDVS
-668 GKNYI
+668 GKNYV

-720 VKADDIFFTVSNEK
+720 VKAKDVFFTVSNEK
-734 KNESVIMK
+734 KNESV
-742 DSKITASKTDITG
+742 
-755 TKEIKGAVLTVTDND
+755 
-770 GKVIDTWTSDGNPH
+770 
-784 AISGLHEGWE
+784 
-794 YTLTETTAPKG
+794 
-805 YVKAESI
+805 
-812 KFKAESGKDQKLVM
+812 
-826 KDGQFTAKK
+826 
-835 TDVSGKNHVEGAK
+835 
-848 LEVRD
+848 
-853 EKNNVVDSWTTTKE
+853 
-867 DHYISGLEEGK
+867 
-878 TYRLVEAEAPKGYVK
+878 
-893 ASDVS
+893 
-898 FTVTADMES
+898 
-907 ATVVMKDAKITA
+907 
-919 KKTDISGTKE
+919 
-929 VEGAEMIVTDEK
+929 
-941 GTIVD
+941 
-946 KWISGKE
+946 
-953 EHSIS
+953 
-958 GLEAG
+958 
-963 KKYTLTEKT
+963 
-972 APNSF
+972 
-977 VKAESIEFT
+977 
-986 AGGDKNQSLVMKDK
+986 
-1000 QYTVS
+1000 
-1005 KKDASVK
+1005 
-1012 NYVEGAKLEVRDE
+1012 
-1025 QDRVVDSWTTTK
+1025 
-1037 EDHYVSGLEEGK
+1037 
-1049 TYRLVEV
+1049 
-1056 EAPKGYVKAS
+1056 
-1066 DIYFTVSKDKKN
+1066 
-1078 ETVVMKDAK
+1078 VMKDAK
-1087 ITASKREITGTKE
+1087 ITASKTEVTGTKE

-1109 DDKGTVVDKWTSG
+1109 DEKGKTVDEWTSG

-1129 GLEEGKRYTLTET
+1129 GLEEGKKYTLTET
-1142 TAPKGYVKAESIEFT
+1142 TAPKGYVKAVSIEFT

-1222 LIEETAPNGYV
+1222 LIEE
-1233 KAESIEFTVSK
+1233 
-1244 EKKNEAYIMKDK
+1244 
-1256 QVTVTKTEVSGT
+1256 
-1268 DEVEGAK
+1268 
-1275 MTVTDEKGKTV
+1275 
-1286 DEWTSTKE
+1286 
-1294 EHYVSGLEEGK
+1294 
-1305 TYILTETT
+1305 T

-1523 VDAQTKN
+1523 VDAQTKK

-1598 LENVGKTYSFIYQ
+1598 LVNVGKTYSFIYQ

-1636 ISGIVLLLCV
+1636 ISGIVLLICV

>member
-19 TLGVASQ
+19 TLGVVSQ
-26 GISTVEAFS
+26 SLNTVEAS
-35 AHVDYDGKS
+35 SHKLEYYGQTTAWGTECGNYSIDGRRAWCIEHKKDSPPAGVVNGDVYKS
-44 TAYGSTCGKFRIN
+44 TEGKF
-57 GRQAWCLEHAKKTPG
+57 
-72 SQDMNAEIYTS
+72 
-83 TEAKYANIRKIMYY
+83 ANMRKIMYY
-97 GWFGYE
+97 GWQGYE
-103 EWSGLHGKSDNE
+103 QWNGMNNLSDIE
-115 KNVIMSK
+115 KNTMMSI
-122 ALSHAYSGSSISKGI
+122 ALSHAYSGSKIRQKI
-137 MTDFYNYATSKPDP
+137 INDFYNFAVSQPDP
-151 LHQNNLVFSKHVVN
+151 LNKNVLKFSKQIVN
-165 TWYDKNA
+165 VWYDKDA
-172 KTQKSESSRLNGPN
+172 KIQKSESSTLNGPSN
-186 KYHITINTQ
+186 YHVTINPQ
-195 TNRVKVVNETRGW
+195 TSKVRVVNETRGT
-208 SGQVV
+208 SGQIV

-223 EADAGYTGHAYSGYL
+223 EADADYTGNSYSGWL
-238 QGGFTFAPL
+238 KGGFQFAPL
-247 IAWNGN
+247 IIWNN
-253 SKQQQI
+253 NASQQHI
-259 GTWLTV
+259 STWVIT
-265 DPGVNTFLNADFRAQ
+265 DPDEPTCLNADFKAVV
-280 LGSLKLRKTD
+280 GSLKLRKTD
-290 TGGKLLDGA
+290 TGGKLLNGA
-299 VFHVSGNGYDRD
+299 VFHVSGNGYEQDV
-311 ITVTNGEITVNELP
+311 TVENGEITVNELP
-325 IGDYTVTEKTAP
+325 IGEYTITEKTAP

-343 VAPFKTTVSANQTAE
+343 VAPFKATVSAGQTAE

-367 GKISIKKTDSKGN
+367 GKISIKKSDSKGN
-380 VQGEA
+380 IQGEA

-471 IQKTDTEGNPLKGGE
+471 IKKTDTEGNPLKGGE

-507 VVSIKTDDSGVARSD
+507 VVSIKTDDNGVARSD

-563 TDTVTFVDKKV
+563 TDSVTFVDKKV

-590 VMTVTDNGGKVIDTW
+590 VMTVTDNDGKVIDTW

-613 IKGLHEGCEYTLT
+613 IKGLHEGWEYTLT
-626 ETTAPKGYVK
+626 EATAPKGYVK

-642 TVSTDKKDQTIV
+642 TVSTDKKDQTLV
-654 MKDKQFTASKKDAS
+654 MMDKQFTASKKDAP
-668 GKNYI
+668 GKNYV

-680 RDDQNRVVDSWT
+680 RDEQDRVVDSWT
-692 STKEDHYV
+692 TTKEDHYI

-706 KTYRLVEAEAPKGY
+706 KTYRLVEAESPEGY
-720 VKADDIFFTVSNEK
+720 VKAEDIFFTVSNEK

-770 GKVIDTWTSDGNPH
+770 GKVIDTWTSDGNSH

-835 TDVSGKNHVEGAK
+835 TDVSGKNYIEGAK

-853 EKNNVVDSWTTTKE
+853 DKNNVVDSWTTTKE

-893 ASDVS
+893 ASDVT

-1087 ITASKREITGTKE
+1087 ITASKREVTGTKE

-1109 DDKGTVVDKWTSG
+1109 D
-1122 KEEHSIS
+1122 EE
-1129 GLEEGKRYTLTET
+1129 
-1142 TAPKGYVKAESIEFT
+1142 
-1157 AGDKDQKLVMKDKQV
+1157 
-1172 TITKTEVT
+1172 
-1180 GTKEIEGAKMTVK
+1180 
-1193 DETGKTVDTW
+1193 GKTVDTW
-1203 TSTKEEHYV
+1203 TS
-1212 SGLEEGKKYT
+1212 G
-1222 LIEETAPNGYV
+1222 
-1233 KAESIEFTVSK
+1233 
-1244 EKKNEAYIMKDK
+1244 
-1256 QVTVTKTEVSGT
+1256 
-1268 DEVEGAK
+1268 
-1275 MTVTDEKGKTV
+1275 
-1286 DEWTSTKE
+1286 KE

-1305 TYILTETT
+1305 TYTLTETT
-1313 APNGYVKAES
+1313 APKGYVKAES

-1393 TLIEENAPEGY
+1393 TLIEETAPEGY

-1417 KIDQEVNMFDAQVKV
+1417 KVDQEVNMFDAQVKV

-1476 KEYIL
+1476 KEYII

-1523 VDAQTKN
+1523 VDAQTKK
-1530 VIKSKDFEFT
+1530 VIRSKDFEFT
-1540 MYSDAECKNAIT
+1540 MYSDAECKNAIA
-1552 TVSADKNA
+1552 TVSADQNA

-1585 LSKEVKKVVVDDK
+1585 LSKEVKKVVIDDN
-1598 LENVGKTYSFIYQ
+1598 LENVGKTYSFVYQ

-1618 GVKTGDGTDIQK
+1618 GVKTGDGTDIKK

-1636 ISGIVLLLCV
+1636 ISGIALLACL
-1646 ILILRKKK
+1646 ILIIRKKR

>member
-26 GISTVEAFS
+26 GISTVQATS
-35 AHVDYDGKS
+35 YYVNNDGKS
-44 TAYGSTCGKFRIN
+44 KAYGSTCGKFRIN
-57 GRQAWCLEHAKKTPG
+57 GRQAWCLEHKKSTPG
-72 SQDMNAEIYTS
+72 SQSMNAEIYHS

-103 EWSGLHGKSDNE
+103 EWGGLHGKSNDE

-151 LHQNNLVFSKHVVN
+151 LNQHVLMFSKNVVN

-186 KYHITINTQ
+186 GYHITINTQ

-238 QGGFTFAPL
+238 KGGFTFAPL
-247 IAWNGN
+247 IAWNGD
-253 SKQQQI
+253 SRKQHI
-259 GTWLTV
+259 GTWITE
-265 DPGVNTFLNADFRAQ
+265 DPIQTTFLNADFRAQ

-290 TGGKLLDGA
+290 KGGKLLDGA

-311 ITVTNGEITVNELP
+311 VTVTNGEITVNELP

-343 VAPFKTTVSANQTAE
+343 VAPFKTTVSANHTAE

-367 GKISIKKTDSKGN
+367 GKISIKKSDSKGN

-471 IQKTDTEGNPLKGGE
+471 IKKTDTEGNPLKSGE

-507 VVSIKTDDSGVARSD
+507 VVSIKTDDSGVARSG

-590 VMTVTDNGGKVIDTW
+590 VMTVTDNDGKVIDTW

-613 IKGLHEGCEYTLT
+613 IKGLHEGWEYTLT

-654 MKDKQFTASKKDAS
+654 MKDKQFTASKKDVS
-668 GKNYI
+668 GKNYV

-706 KTYRLVEAEAPKGY
+706 KTY
-720 VKADDIFFTVSNEK
+720 T
-734 KNESVIMK
+734 
-742 DSKITASKTDITG
+742 
-755 TKEIKGAVLTVTDND
+755 
-770 GKVIDTWTSDGNPH
+770 
-784 AISGLHEGWE
+784 
-794 YTLTETTAPKG
+794 
-805 YVKAESI
+805 
-812 KFKAESGKDQKLVM
+812 
-826 KDGQFTAKK
+826 
-835 TDVSGKNHVEGAK
+835 
-848 LEVRD
+848 
-853 EKNNVVDSWTTTKE
+853 
-867 DHYISGLEEGK
+867 
-878 TYRLVEAEAPKGYVK
+878 
-893 ASDVS
+893 
-898 FTVTADMES
+898 
-907 ATVVMKDAKITA
+907 
-919 KKTDISGTKE
+919 
-929 VEGAEMIVTDEK
+929 
-941 GTIVD
+941 
-946 KWISGKE
+946 
-953 EHSIS
+953 
-958 GLEAG
+958 
-963 KKYTLTEKT
+963 
-972 APNSF
+972 
-977 VKAESIEFT
+977 
-986 AGGDKNQSLVMKDK
+986 
-1000 QYTVS
+1000 
-1005 KKDASVK
+1005 
-1012 NYVEGAKLEVRDE
+1012 
-1025 QDRVVDSWTTTK
+1025 
-1037 EDHYVSGLEEGK
+1037 
-1049 TYRLVEV
+1049 
-1056 EAPKGYVKAS
+1056 
-1066 DIYFTVSKDKKN
+1066 
-1078 ETVVMKDAK
+1078 
-1087 ITASKREITGTKE
+1087 
-1100 IEGAKMTVT
+1100 
-1109 DDKGTVVDKWTSG
+1109 
-1122 KEEHSIS
+1122 
-1129 GLEEGKRYTLTET
+1129 
-1142 TAPKGYVKAESIEFT
+1142 
-1157 AGDKDQKLVMKDKQV
+1157 
-1172 TITKTEVT
+1172 
-1180 GTKEIEGAKMTVK
+1180 
-1193 DETGKTVDTW
+1193 
-1203 TSTKEEHYV
+1203 
-1212 SGLEEGKKYT
+1212 
-1222 LIEETAPNGYV
+1222 
-1233 KAESIEFTVSK
+1233 
-1244 EKKNEAYIMKDK
+1244 
-1256 QVTVTKTEVSGT
+1256 
-1268 DEVEGAK
+1268 
-1275 MTVTDEKGKTV
+1275 
-1286 DEWTSTKE
+1286 
-1294 EHYVSGLEEGK
+1294 
-1305 TYILTETT
+1305 LTETT

-1338 MLDKQV
+1338 MLDKQI

-1362 TVKDEDG
+1362 TVKDADG
-1369 NTVDTWVSGDK
+1369 NTVDTWVSGEK

-1393 TLIEENAPEGY
+1393 TLIEETAPEGY
-1404 VRAEEIT
+1404 VRADEIT
-1411 FTVTNE
+1411 FTVTKE
-1417 KIDQEVNMFDAQVKV
+1417 KVDQEVNMFDAQVKV

-1476 KEYIL
+1476 CEYIL

-1501 GEQNMDVEIKEQPVL
+1501 GEQNMDVEIKEHPVL

-1523 VDAQTKN
+1523 VDAQTKK
-1530 VIKSKDFEFT
+1530 VIRSKDFEFT

-1585 LSKEVKKVVVDDK
+1585 LSKEVKKVVIDDN
-1598 LENVGKTYSFIYQ
+1598 LENVGKTYSFVYQ

-1618 GVKTGDGTDIQK
+1618 GVKTGDGTDIKK

-1636 ISGIVLLLCV
+1636 ISGIVLLICV

>member
-1 MNRNILKKLGAV
+1 MNRNILKKLGAI

-19 TLGVASQ
+19 TLGVTSQ
-26 GISTVEAFS
+26 SINIVEAS
-35 AHVDYDGKS
+35 SHKLDYLGQTTAWGTECGNYLIDGRRAWCIEHKKDSPPSGVINGDVYKS
-44 TAYGSTCGKFRIN
+44 TEEKF
-57 GRQAWCLEHAKKTPG
+57 
-72 SQDMNAEIYTS
+72 
-83 TEAKYANIRKIMYY
+83 ANMRKIMYY
-97 GWFGYE
+97 GWYGYE
-103 EWSGLHGKSDNE
+103 QWSGMDNLSDIERNTM
-115 KNVIMSK
+115 MSI
-122 ALSHAYSGSSISKGI
+122 ALSKAYSGTKIRQTI
-137 MTDFYNYATSKPDP
+137 INDFYNFAVSQPDP
-151 LHQNNLVFSKHVVN
+151 LNKNVLKFSKQIVN
-165 TWYDKNA
+165 VWYDKDA
-172 KTQKSESSRLNGPN
+172 KIQKSESSTLNGPS
-186 KYHITINTQ
+186 KYHVTINPQ
-195 TNRVKVVNETRGW
+195 TSKVRVVNETRGT

-223 EADAGYTGHAYSGYL
+223 EADADYTGNSYSGWL
-238 QGGFTFAPL
+238 KGGFSFAPL
-247 IAWNGN
+247 IVHNGN
-253 SKQQQI
+253 SAQQHI
-259 GTWLTV
+259 STWVTT
-265 DPGVNTFLNADFRAQ
+265 DPDEPTCLNADFKAVV
-280 LGSLKLRKTD
+280 GSLKLRKTD
-290 TGGKLLDGA
+290 TGGKLLNGA
-299 VFHVSGNGYDRD
+299 VFHVSGNGYEQDV
-311 ITVTNGEITVNELP
+311 TVENGEITVNELP
-325 IGDYTVTEKTAP
+325 AGDYTVTEKTAP

-343 VAPFKTTVSANQTAE
+343 VAPFKTTVVAGQTVE

-367 GKISIKKTDSKGN
+367 GKIYITKSDSKGN

-471 IQKTDTEGNPLKGGE
+471 IKKTDTEANPLKSGE

-507 VVSIKTDDSGVARSD
+507 VVSIKTDDSGVARSG

-582 GTDEIKGA
+582 GTKEIKGA

-636 AESIKF
+636 ADSIKF
-642 TVSTDKKDQTIV
+642 TVSTDKKDQTLV
-654 MKDKQFTASKKDAS
+654 MKDKQFTASKKDVS
-668 GKNYI
+668 GKNYV

-770 GKVIDTWTSDGNPH
+770 GKVIDTW
-784 AISGLHEGWE
+784 
-794 YTLTETTAPKG
+794 
-805 YVKAESI
+805 
-812 KFKAESGKDQKLVM
+812 
-826 KDGQFTAKK
+826 
-835 TDVSGKNHVEGAK
+835 
-848 LEVRD
+848 
-853 EKNNVVDSWTTTKE
+853 
-867 DHYISGLEEGK
+867 
-878 TYRLVEAEAPKGYVK
+878 
-893 ASDVS
+893 
-898 FTVTADMES
+898 
-907 ATVVMKDAKITA
+907 
-919 KKTDISGTKE
+919 
-929 VEGAEMIVTDEK
+929 
-941 GTIVD
+941 
-946 KWISGKE
+946 
-953 EHSIS
+953 
-958 GLEAG
+958 
-963 KKYTLTEKT
+963 
-972 APNSF
+972 
-977 VKAESIEFT
+977 
-986 AGGDKNQSLVMKDK
+986 
-1000 QYTVS
+1000 
-1005 KKDASVK
+1005 
-1012 NYVEGAKLEVRDE
+1012 
-1025 QDRVVDSWTTTK
+1025 
-1037 EDHYVSGLEEGK
+1037 
-1049 TYRLVEV
+1049 
-1056 EAPKGYVKAS
+1056 
-1066 DIYFTVSKDKKN
+1066 
-1078 ETVVMKDAK
+1078 
-1087 ITASKREITGTKE
+1087 
-1100 IEGAKMTVT
+1100 
-1109 DDKGTVVDKWTSG
+1109 
-1122 KEEHSIS
+1122 
-1129 GLEEGKRYTLTET
+1129 
-1142 TAPKGYVKAESIEFT
+1142 
-1157 AGDKDQKLVMKDKQV
+1157 
-1172 TITKTEVT
+1172 
-1180 GTKEIEGAKMTVK
+1180 
-1193 DETGKTVDTW
+1193 
-1203 TSTKEEHYV
+1203 
-1212 SGLEEGKKYT
+1212 
-1222 LIEETAPNGYV
+1222 
-1233 KAESIEFTVSK
+1233 
-1244 EKKNEAYIMKDK
+1244 
-1256 QVTVTKTEVSGT
+1256 
-1268 DEVEGAK
+1268 
-1275 MTVTDEKGKTV
+1275 
-1286 DEWTSTKE
+1286 
-1294 EHYVSGLEEGK
+1294 
-1305 TYILTETT
+1305 
-1313 APNGYVKAES
+1313 
-1323 IEFTVS
+1323 
-1329 KDKVNQKVN
+1329 
-1338 MLDKQV
+1338 
-1344 SVTKTDIT
+1344 
-1352 GTQEV
+1352 
-1357 PGATL
+1357 
-1362 TVKDEDG
+1362 
-1369 NTVDTWVSGDK
+1369 VSGDK

-1393 TLIEENAPEGY
+1393 TLIEETAPEGY

-1417 KIDQEVNMFDAQVKV
+1417 KVDQKVNMFDAQVKV

-1455 NIVDKWTTDGTAH
+1455 NIVDKWITDGTAH

-1476 KEYIL
+1476 KEYII

-1523 VDAQTKN
+1523 VDAQTKK
-1530 VIKSKDFEFT
+1530 VIRSKDFEFT
-1540 MYSDAECKNAIT
+1540 MYSDADCKNAIT

-1560 GTATFKDLRYGTY
+1560 GTATFKNLRYGTY

-1630 FTALTG
+1630 VTALTG

-1654 NAQ
+1654 NAK

>member
-26 GISTVEAFS
+26 GISTVQATS
-35 AHVDYDGKS
+35 YYVNYDGKS
-44 TAYGSTCGKFRIN
+44 KAYGSTCGKFRIN
-57 GRQAWCLEHAKKTPG
+57 GRQAWCLEHKKSTPG
-72 SQDMNAEIYTS
+72 SQSMNAEIYHS

-103 EWSGLHGKSDNE
+103 EWGGLHGKSNDE

-151 LHQNNLVFSKHVVN
+151 LNQHVLMFSKNVVN

-186 KYHITINTQ
+186 GYHITINTQ

-238 QGGFTFAPL
+238 KGGFTFAPL
-247 IAWNGN
+247 IAWNGD
-253 SKQQQI
+253 SRKQRV
-259 GTWLTV
+259 GTWITE
-265 DPGVNTFLNADFRAQ
+265 DPIQTTFLNADFRAQ

-290 TGGKLLDGA
+290 KGGKLLDGA

-311 ITVTNGEITVNELP
+311 VTVTNGEITVNELP

-343 VAPFKTTVSANQTAE
+343 VAPFKTTVSANHTAE

-367 GKISIKKTDSKGN
+367 GKISIKKSDSKGN

-471 IQKTDTEGNPLKGGE
+471 IKKTDTEGNPLKSGE

-507 VVSIKTDDSGVARSD
+507 VVSIKTDDSGVARSG

-590 VMTVTDNGGKVIDTW
+590 VMTVTDNDGKVIDTW

-613 IKGLHEGCEYTLT
+613 IKGLHEGWEYTLT

-654 MKDKQFTASKKDAS
+654 MKDKQFTASKKDVS
-668 GKNYI
+668 GKNYV

-720 VKADDIFFTVSNEK
+720 VKAKDVFFTVSNEK
-734 KNESVIMK
+734 KNESV
-742 DSKITASKTDITG
+742 
-755 TKEIKGAVLTVTDND
+755 
-770 GKVIDTWTSDGNPH
+770 
-784 AISGLHEGWE
+784 
-794 YTLTETTAPKG
+794 
-805 YVKAESI
+805 
-812 KFKAESGKDQKLVM
+812 
-826 KDGQFTAKK
+826 
-835 TDVSGKNHVEGAK
+835 
-848 LEVRD
+848 
-853 EKNNVVDSWTTTKE
+853 
-867 DHYISGLEEGK
+867 
-878 TYRLVEAEAPKGYVK
+878 
-893 ASDVS
+893 
-898 FTVTADMES
+898 
-907 ATVVMKDAKITA
+907 
-919 KKTDISGTKE
+919 
-929 VEGAEMIVTDEK
+929 
-941 GTIVD
+941 
-946 KWISGKE
+946 
-953 EHSIS
+953 
-958 GLEAG
+958 
-963 KKYTLTEKT
+963 
-972 APNSF
+972 
-977 VKAESIEFT
+977 
-986 AGGDKNQSLVMKDK
+986 
-1000 QYTVS
+1000 
-1005 KKDASVK
+1005 
-1012 NYVEGAKLEVRDE
+1012 
-1025 QDRVVDSWTTTK
+1025 
-1037 EDHYVSGLEEGK
+1037 
-1049 TYRLVEV
+1049 
-1056 EAPKGYVKAS
+1056 
-1066 DIYFTVSKDKKN
+1066 
-1078 ETVVMKDAK
+1078 VMKDAK
-1087 ITASKREITGTKE
+1087 ITASKTEVTGTKE
-1100 IEGAKMTVT
+1100 VEGAKMTVT
-1109 DDKGTVVDKWTSG
+1109 DEKGKTVDEWTSG

-1129 GLEEGKRYTLTET
+1129 GLEEGKKYTLTET

-1157 AGDKDQKLVMKDKQV
+1157 AGDKDQKLV
-1172 TITKTEVT
+1172 
-1180 GTKEIEGAKMTVK
+1180 
-1193 DETGKTVDTW
+1193 
-1203 TSTKEEHYV
+1203 
-1212 SGLEEGKKYT
+1212 
-1222 LIEETAPNGYV
+1222 
-1233 KAESIEFTVSK
+1233 
-1244 EKKNEAYIMKDK
+1244 MKDK

-1286 DEWTSTKE
+1286 DEWTSGKE

-1305 TYILTETT
+1305 TYTLTETT

-1338 MLDKQV
+1338 MLDKQI

-1369 NTVDTWVSGDK
+1369 NTVDTWVSGEK

-1393 TLIEENAPEGY
+1393 TLIEETAPEGY
-1404 VRAEEIT
+1404 VRADEIT
-1411 FTVTNE
+1411 FTVTKE
-1417 KIDQEVNMFDAQVKV
+1417 KVDQEVNMFDAQVKV
-1432 TKTDALTGDAVK
+1432 TKTDALTDDAVK

-1476 KEYIL
+1476 CEYIL

-1523 VDAQTKN
+1523 VDAQTKK
-1530 VIKSKDFEFT
+1530 VIRSKDFEFT

-1585 LSKEVKKVVVDDK
+1585 LSKEVKKVVIDDN
-1598 LENVGKTYSFIYQ
+1598 LENVGKTYSFVYQ

-1618 GVKTGDGTDIQK
+1618 GVKTGDGTDIKK

-1636 ISGIVLLLCV
+1636 ISGIVLLICV

>member
-13 ALSALM
+13 ALSAFM
-19 TLGVASQ
+19 TLGIASQ

-83 TEAKYANIRKIMYY
+83 TDARYANIRKIMYY

-151 LHQNNLVFSKHVVN
+151 LHQNNLVFSKYVVN
-165 TWYDKNA
+165 TWYDQNA
-172 KTQKSESSRLNGPN
+172 KIQKSESSRLNGPN
-186 KYHITINTQ
+186 GYHITINTQ
-195 TNRVKVVNETRGW
+195 TNRVKVVNETKGW
-208 SGQVV
+208 AGQVV

-247 IAWNGN
+247 IAYNGN

-265 DPGVNTFLNADFRAQ
+265 DPGVNTFLNAEFRAQ

-290 TGGKLLDGA
+290 KGGKLLDGA

-311 ITVTNGEITVNELP
+311 VTVTNGEITVNELP

-367 GKISIKKTDSKGN
+367 GKISIKKSDSKGN

-385 SLEGAEYTVYGADGQ
+385 SLEGAEYTVYGADSQ

-471 IQKTDTEGNPLKGGE
+471 IKKTDTEGNPLKSGE

-590 VMTVTDNGGKVIDTW
+590 VMTVTDNDGKVIDTW

-613 IKGLHEGCEYTLT
+613 IKGLHEGWEYTLT

-642 TVSTDKKDQTIV
+642 TVSTDKKD
-654 MKDKQFTASKKDAS
+654 
-668 GKNYI
+668 
-673 EGAKLEV
+673 
-680 RDDQNRVVDSWT
+680 
-692 STKEDHYV
+692 
-700 SGLEEG
+700 
-706 KTYRLVEAEAPKGY
+706 
-720 VKADDIFFTVSNEK
+720 
-734 KNESVIMK
+734 
-742 DSKITASKTDITG
+742 
-755 TKEIKGAVLTVTDND
+755 
-770 GKVIDTWTSDGNPH
+770 
-784 AISGLHEGWE
+784 
-794 YTLTETTAPKG
+794 
-805 YVKAESI
+805 
-812 KFKAESGKDQKLVM
+812 
-826 KDGQFTAKK
+826 
-835 TDVSGKNHVEGAK
+835 
-848 LEVRD
+848 
-853 EKNNVVDSWTTTKE
+853 
-867 DHYISGLEEGK
+867 
-878 TYRLVEAEAPKGYVK
+878 
-893 ASDVS
+893 
-898 FTVTADMES
+898 
-907 ATVVMKDAKITA
+907 
-919 KKTDISGTKE
+919 
-929 VEGAEMIVTDEK
+929 
-941 GTIVD
+941 
-946 KWISGKE
+946 
-953 EHSIS
+953 
-958 GLEAG
+958 
-963 KKYTLTEKT
+963 
-972 APNSF
+972 
-977 VKAESIEFT
+977 
-986 AGGDKNQSLVMKDK
+986 QSLVMKDK

-1087 ITASKREITGTKE
+1087 IIASKREITGTKE

-1142 TAPKGYVKAESIEFT
+1142 TAPKGYVKAESITFT

-1193 DETGKTVDTW
+1193 DEAGKTVDTW
-1203 TSTKEEHYV
+1203 TSGKEEHYV

-1222 LIEETAPNGYV
+1222 LIEETAPDGYV
-1233 KAESIEFTVSK
+1233 KAESIEFTVSR

-1286 DEWTSTKE
+1286 DEWTSGKE

-1305 TYILTETT
+1305 TYTLTETT
-1313 APNGYVKAES
+1313 APNGYVKAGS

-1329 KDKVNQKVN
+1329 KDKVNQKIN

-1393 TLIEENAPEGY
+1393 TLIEETAPEGY

-1417 KIDQEVNMFDAQVKV
+1417 KVDQEVNMFDAQVKV
-1432 TKTDALTGDAVK
+1432 SKTDALTGDAVK

-1476 KEYIL
+1476 KEYII

-1523 VDAQTKN
+1523 VDAQTKK
-1530 VIKSKDFEFT
+1530 VIRSKDFEFT
-1540 MYSDAECKNAIT
+1540 MYSDADCKNAIT

-1560 GTATFKDLRYGTY
+1560 GTATFKNLRYGTY

-1636 ISGIVLLLCV
+1636 ISGIVLLICV

>member
-26 GISTVEAFS
+26 GISTVQAAS
-35 AHVDYDGKS
+35 YYVNYDGKS

-72 SQDMNAEIYTS
+72 SQSMNAEIYHS
-83 TEAKYANIRKIMYY
+83 TEARYANIRKIMYY

-103 EWSGLHGKSDNE
+103 EWGGLHGKSDNE

-151 LHQNNLVFSKHVVN
+151 LNQNVLVFSKMVVN

-172 KTQKSESSRLNGPN
+172 KVQKSESSRLNGPSG
-186 KYHITINTQ
+186 YHITINTQ

-223 EADAGYTGHAYSGYL
+223 EADAGYTGHVYSGYL
-238 QGGFTFAPL
+238 KGGFTFAPL
-247 IAWNGN
+247 IAWNGD
-253 SKQQQI
+253 SKKQHV
-259 GTWLTV
+259 GTWITE
-265 DPGVNTFLNADFRAQ
+265 DPLVNTFLNADFRAQ

-311 ITVTNGEITVNELP
+311 VTVSNGEITVNDLT
-325 IGDYTVTEKTAP
+325 IGDYTITEKTAP

-367 GKISIKKTDSKGN
+367 GKISIRKSDSKGN

-385 SLEGAEYTVYGADGQ
+385 SLEGAEYTVYGADSQ

-471 IQKTDTEGNPLKGGE
+471 IKKTDTEGNPLKSGE

-590 VMTVTDNGGKVIDTW
+590 VMTVTDNDGKVIDTW

-613 IKGLHEGCEYTLT
+613 IKGLHEGWEYTLT

-642 TVSTDKKDQTIV
+642 TVSTDKKDQTLV
-654 MKDKQFTASKKDAS
+654 MKDKQFTASKTDAS
-668 GKNYI
+668 HKNYV

-680 RDDQNRVVDSWT
+680 RDEQDRVVDSWT

-941 GTIVD
+941 GIIVD

-977 VKAESIEFT
+977 VKAESIGFT

-1222 LIEETAPNGYV
+1222 LIEETAP
-1233 KAESIEFTVSK
+1233 
-1244 EKKNEAYIMKDK
+1244 D
-1256 QVTVTKTEVSGT
+1256 
-1268 DEVEGAK
+1268 
-1275 MTVTDEKGKTV
+1275 
-1286 DEWTSTKE
+1286 
-1294 EHYVSGLEEGK
+1294 
-1305 TYILTETT
+1305 
-1313 APNGYVKAES
+1313 GYVKAES

-1417 KIDQEVNMFDAQVKV
+1417 KVDQEVNMFDAQVKV

-1523 VDAQTKN
+1523 VDAQTKK

-1636 ISGIVLLLCV
+1636 ISGIVLLICV

>member
-1 MNRNILKKLGAV
+1 MNRNILKKLGAI

-19 TLGVASQ
+19 TLGVTSQ
-26 GISTVEAFS
+26 SINIVEAS
-35 AHVDYDGKS
+35 SHKLDYLGQTTAWGIECGNYLIDGRRAWCIEHKKDSPPSGVINGDVYKS
-44 TAYGSTCGKFRIN
+44 TEEKF
-57 GRQAWCLEHAKKTPG
+57 
-72 SQDMNAEIYTS
+72 
-83 TEAKYANIRKIMYY
+83 ANMRKIMYY
-97 GWFGYE
+97 GWYGYE
-103 EWSGLHGKSDNE
+103 QWSGMDNLSDIERNTM
-115 KNVIMSK
+115 MSI
-122 ALSHAYSGSSISKGI
+122 ALSKAYSGTKIRQTI
-137 MTDFYNYATSKPDP
+137 INDFYNFAVSQPDP
-151 LHQNNLVFSKHVVN
+151 LNKNVLKFSKQIVN
-165 TWYDKNA
+165 VWYDKDA
-172 KTQKSESSRLNGPN
+172 KIQKSESSTLNGPS
-186 KYHITINTQ
+186 KYHVTINPQ
-195 TNRVKVVNETRGW
+195 TSKVRVVNETRGT

-223 EADAGYTGHAYSGYL
+223 EADADYTGNSYSGWL
-238 QGGFTFAPL
+238 KGGFSFAPL
-247 IAWNGN
+247 IVHNGN
-253 SKQQQI
+253 SAQQHI
-259 GTWLTV
+259 STWVTT
-265 DPGVNTFLNADFRAQ
+265 DPDEPTCLNADFKAVV
-280 LGSLKLRKTD
+280 GSLKLRKTD
-290 TGGKLLDGA
+290 KGGKLLDGA
-299 VFHVSGNGYDRD
+299 VFHVSGNGYEQDV
-311 ITVTNGEITVNELP
+311 TVENGEITVNELP
-325 IGDYTVTEKTAP
+325 AGDYTVTEKTAP

-343 VAPFKTTVSANQTAE
+343 VAPFKTTVVAGQTVE

-367 GKISIKKTDSKGN
+367 GKIYITKSDSKGN

-471 IQKTDTEGNPLKGGE
+471 IKKTDTEGNPLKSGE

-507 VVSIKTDDSGVARSD
+507 VVSIKTDDSGVARSG

-590 VMTVTDNGGKVIDTW
+590 VMTVTDNDGKVIDTW

-613 IKGLHEGCEYTLT
+613 IKGLHEGWEYTLT

-642 TVSTDKKDQTIV
+642 TVSTDKKDQTLV
-654 MKDKQFTASKKDAS
+654 MKDKQFTASKKDVS
-668 GKNYI
+668 GKNY
-673 EGAKLEV
+673 V
-680 RDDQNRVVDSWT
+680 
-692 STKEDHYV
+692 
-700 SGLEEG
+700 
-706 KTYRLVEAEAPKGY
+706 
-720 VKADDIFFTVSNEK
+720 
-734 KNESVIMK
+734 
-742 DSKITASKTDITG
+742 
-755 TKEIKGAVLTVTDND
+755 
-770 GKVIDTWTSDGNPH
+770 
-784 AISGLHEGWE
+784 
-794 YTLTETTAPKG
+794 
-805 YVKAESI
+805 
-812 KFKAESGKDQKLVM
+812 
-826 KDGQFTAKK
+826 
-835 TDVSGKNHVEGAK
+835 
-848 LEVRD
+848 
-853 EKNNVVDSWTTTKE
+853 
-867 DHYISGLEEGK
+867 
-878 TYRLVEAEAPKGYVK
+878 
-893 ASDVS
+893 
-898 FTVTADMES
+898 
-907 ATVVMKDAKITA
+907 
-919 KKTDISGTKE
+919 
-929 VEGAEMIVTDEK
+929 
-941 GTIVD
+941 
-946 KWISGKE
+946 
-953 EHSIS
+953 
-958 GLEAG
+958 
-963 KKYTLTEKT
+963 
-972 APNSF
+972 
-977 VKAESIEFT
+977 
-986 AGGDKNQSLVMKDK
+986 
-1000 QYTVS
+1000 
-1005 KKDASVK
+1005 
-1012 NYVEGAKLEVRDE
+1012 
-1025 QDRVVDSWTTTK
+1025 
-1037 EDHYVSGLEEGK
+1037 
-1049 TYRLVEV
+1049 
-1056 EAPKGYVKAS
+1056 
-1066 DIYFTVSKDKKN
+1066 
-1078 ETVVMKDAK
+1078 
-1087 ITASKREITGTKE
+1087 
-1100 IEGAKMTVT
+1100 EGAKMTVT

-1129 GLEEGKRYTLTET
+1129 GLEEGKKYTLTET
-1142 TAPKGYVKAESIEFT
+1142 TAPK
-1157 AGDKDQKLVMKDKQV
+1157 
-1172 TITKTEVT
+1172 
-1180 GTKEIEGAKMTVK
+1180 
-1193 DETGKTVDTW
+1193 
-1203 TSTKEEHYV
+1203 
-1212 SGLEEGKKYT
+1212 
-1222 LIEETAPNGYV
+1222 
-1233 KAESIEFTVSK
+1233 
-1244 EKKNEAYIMKDK
+1244 
-1256 QVTVTKTEVSGT
+1256 
-1268 DEVEGAK
+1268 
-1275 MTVTDEKGKTV
+1275 
-1286 DEWTSTKE
+1286 
-1294 EHYVSGLEEGK
+1294 
-1305 TYILTETT
+1305 
-1313 APNGYVKAES
+1313 GYVKAES

-1338 MLDKQV
+1338 MLDKQI

-1362 TVKDEDG
+1362 TVKDADG
-1369 NTVDTWVSGDK
+1369 NTVDTWVSGEK

-1393 TLIEENAPEGY
+1393 TLIEETAPEGY
-1404 VRAEEIT
+1404 VRADEIT
-1411 FTVTNE
+1411 FTVTKE
-1417 KIDQEVNMFDAQVKV
+1417 KVDQEVNMFDAQVKV

-1476 KEYIL
+1476 CEYIL

-1523 VDAQTKN
+1523 VDAQTKK
-1530 VIKSKDFEFT
+1530 VIRSKDFEFT

-1585 LSKEVKKVVVDDK
+1585 LSKEVKKVVIDDN
-1598 LENVGKTYSFIYQ
+1598 LENVGKTYSFVYQ

-1618 GVKTGDGTDIQK
+1618 GVKTGDGTDIKK

-1636 ISGIVLLLCV
+1636 ISGIVLLICV
-1646 ILILRKKK
+1646 ILIIRKKK

>member
-1 MNRNILKKLGAV
+1 MNRNILKKLGAI

-19 TLGVASQ
+19 TLGVTSQ
-26 GISTVEAFS
+26 SINIVEAS
-35 AHVDYDGKS
+35 SYKLDYLGQTTAWGTECGNYLIDGRRAWCIEHKKDSPPSGVINGDVYKS
-44 TAYGSTCGKFRIN
+44 TEEKF
-57 GRQAWCLEHAKKTPG
+57 
-72 SQDMNAEIYTS
+72 
-83 TEAKYANIRKIMYY
+83 ANMRKIMYY
-97 GWFGYE
+97 GWYGYE
-103 EWSGLHGKSDNE
+103 QWSGMDNLSDIERNTM
-115 KNVIMSK
+115 MSI
-122 ALSHAYSGSSISKGI
+122 ALSKAYSGTKIRQTI
-137 MTDFYNYATSKPDP
+137 INDFYNFAVSQPDP
-151 LHQNNLVFSKHVVN
+151 LNKNVLKFSKQIVN
-165 TWYDKNA
+165 VWYDKDA
-172 KTQKSESSRLNGPN
+172 KIQKSESSTLNGPS
-186 KYHITINTQ
+186 KYHVTINPQ
-195 TNRVKVVNETRGW
+195 TSKVRVVNETRGT

-223 EADAGYTGHAYSGYL
+223 EADADYTGNSYSGWL
-238 QGGFTFAPL
+238 KGGFSFAPL
-247 IAWNGN
+247 IVHNGN
-253 SKQQQI
+253 SAQQHI
-259 GTWLTV
+259 STWVTT
-265 DPGVNTFLNADFRAQ
+265 DPDEPTCLNADFKAVV
-280 LGSLKLRKTD
+280 GSLKLRKTD
-290 TGGKLLDGA
+290 KGGKLLDGA
-299 VFHVSGNGYDRD
+299 VFHVSGNGYEQDV
-311 ITVTNGEITVNELP
+311 TVENGEITVNELP
-325 IGDYTVTEKTAP
+325 AGDYTVTEKTAP

-343 VAPFKTTVSANQTAE
+343 VAPFKTTVVAGQTVE

-367 GKISIKKTDSKGN
+367 GKIYITKSDSKGN

-471 IQKTDTEGNPLKGGE
+471 IKKTDTEGNPLKSGE

-507 VVSIKTDDSGVARSD
+507 VVSIKTDDSGVARSG

-538 QEAGNSHNFVLSDD
+538 QEGGNSHNFVLSDD

-590 VMTVTDNGGKVIDTW
+590 VMTVTDNDGKVIDTW

-613 IKGLHEGCEYTLT
+613 IKGLHEGWEYTLT

-642 TVSTDKKDQTIV
+642 TVSIDKKDQTLV
-654 MKDKQFTASKKDAS
+654 MKDKQFTASKKDVS
-668 GKNYI
+668 GKNYV

-755 TKEIKGAVLTVTDND
+755 TKEIKGAVLTVKDND

-1078 ETVVMKDAK
+1078 E
-1087 ITASKREITGTKE
+1087 
-1100 IEGAKMTVT
+1100 
-1109 DDKGTVVDKWTSG
+1109 
-1122 KEEHSIS
+1122 
-1129 GLEEGKRYTLTET
+1129 
-1142 TAPKGYVKAESIEFT
+1142 
-1157 AGDKDQKLVMKDKQV
+1157 
-1172 TITKTEVT
+1172 
-1180 GTKEIEGAKMTVK
+1180 
-1193 DETGKTVDTW
+1193 
-1203 TSTKEEHYV
+1203 
-1212 SGLEEGKKYT
+1212 
-1222 LIEETAPNGYV
+1222 
-1233 KAESIEFTVSK
+1233 
-1244 EKKNEAYIMKDK
+1244 AYIMK
-1256 QVTVTKTEVSGT
+1256 
-1268 DEVEGAK
+1268 
-1275 MTVTDEKGKTV
+1275 
-1286 DEWTSTKE
+1286 
-1294 EHYVSGLEEGK
+1294 
-1305 TYILTETT
+1305 
-1313 APNGYVKAES
+1313 
-1323 IEFTVS
+1323 
-1329 KDKVNQKVN
+1329 
-1338 MLDKQV
+1338 DKQV

-1380 EHYVSGLEEGKTY
+1380 EHHVSGLEEGKTY
-1393 TLIEENAPEGY
+1393 TLIEETAPEGY

-1411 FTVTNE
+1411 FTVTKE
-1417 KIDQEVNMFDAQVKV
+1417 KVDQEVNMFDAQVKV

-1476 KEYIL
+1476 CEYIL

-1501 GEQNMDVEIKEQPVL
+1501 GEQNMDVEIKEHPVL

-1523 VDAQTKN
+1523 VDAQTKK
-1530 VIKSKDFEFT
+1530 VIRSKDFEFT

-1585 LSKEVKKVVVDDK
+1585 LSKEVKKVVIDDN
-1598 LENVGKTYSFIYQ
+1598 LENVGKTYSFVYQ

-1618 GVKTGDGTDIQK
+1618 GVKTGDGTDIKK

-1636 ISGIVLLLCV
+1636 ISGIVLLICV
-1646 ILILRKKK
+1646 ILIIRKKR
-1654 NAQ
+1654 NDQ

>member
-1 MNRNILKKLGAV
+1 MNRNILKKLGAI

-19 TLGVASQ
+19 TLGVTSQ
-26 GISTVEAFS
+26 SINIVEAS
-35 AHVDYDGKS
+35 SHKLDYLGQTTAWGTECGNYLIDGRRAWCIEHKKDSPPSGVINGDVYKS
-44 TAYGSTCGKFRIN
+44 TEEKF
-57 GRQAWCLEHAKKTPG
+57 
-72 SQDMNAEIYTS
+72 
-83 TEAKYANIRKIMYY
+83 ANMRKIMYY
-97 GWFGYE
+97 GWYGYE
-103 EWSGLHGKSDNE
+103 QWSGMDNLSDIERNTM
-115 KNVIMSK
+115 MSI
-122 ALSHAYSGSSISKGI
+122 ALSKAYSGTKIRQTI
-137 MTDFYNYATSKPDP
+137 INDFYNFAVSQPDP
-151 LHQNNLVFSKHVVN
+151 LNKNVLKFSKQIVN
-165 TWYDKNA
+165 VWYDKDA
-172 KTQKSESSRLNGPN
+172 KIQKSESSTLNGPS
-186 KYHITINTQ
+186 KYHVTINPQ
-195 TNRVKVVNETRGW
+195 TSKVRVVNETRGT

-223 EADAGYTGHAYSGYL
+223 EADADYTGNSYSGWL
-238 QGGFTFAPL
+238 KGGFSFAPL
-247 IAWNGN
+247 IVHNGN
-253 SKQQQI
+253 SAQQHI
-259 GTWLTV
+259 STWVTT
-265 DPGVNTFLNADFRAQ
+265 DPDEPTCLNADFKAVV
-280 LGSLKLRKTD
+280 GSLKLRKTD
-290 TGGKLLDGA
+290 KGGKLLDGA
-299 VFHVSGNGYDRD
+299 VFHVSGNGYEQDV
-311 ITVTNGEITVNELP
+311 TVENGEITVNELP
-325 IGDYTVTEKTAP
+325 AGDYTVTEKTAP

-343 VAPFKTTVSANQTAE
+343 VAPFKTTVVAGQTVE

-367 GKISIKKTDSKGN
+367 GKIYITKSDSKGN

-471 IQKTDTEGNPLKGGE
+471 IKKTDTEGNPLKSGE

-590 VMTVTDNGGKVIDTW
+590 VMTVTDNDGKVIDTW

-613 IKGLHEGCEYTLT
+613 IKGLHEGWEYTLT

-636 AESIKF
+636 AEPIKF
-642 TVSTDKKDQTIV
+642 TVSTDKKDQTLV
-654 MKDKQFTASKKDAS
+654 MKDKQFTASKKDVS
-668 GKNYI
+668 GKNYV

-706 KTYRLVEAEAPKGY
+706 KTYRLVEVEAPKGY
-720 VKADDIFFTVSNEK
+720 VKAKDVFFTVSNEK
-734 KNESVIMK
+734 KNESV
-742 DSKITASKTDITG
+742 
-755 TKEIKGAVLTVTDND
+755 
-770 GKVIDTWTSDGNPH
+770 
-784 AISGLHEGWE
+784 
-794 YTLTETTAPKG
+794 
-805 YVKAESI
+805 
-812 KFKAESGKDQKLVM
+812 
-826 KDGQFTAKK
+826 
-835 TDVSGKNHVEGAK
+835 
-848 LEVRD
+848 
-853 EKNNVVDSWTTTKE
+853 
-867 DHYISGLEEGK
+867 
-878 TYRLVEAEAPKGYVK
+878 
-893 ASDVS
+893 
-898 FTVTADMES
+898 
-907 ATVVMKDAKITA
+907 
-919 KKTDISGTKE
+919 
-929 VEGAEMIVTDEK
+929 
-941 GTIVD
+941 
-946 KWISGKE
+946 
-953 EHSIS
+953 
-958 GLEAG
+958 
-963 KKYTLTEKT
+963 
-972 APNSF
+972 
-977 VKAESIEFT
+977 
-986 AGGDKNQSLVMKDK
+986 
-1000 QYTVS
+1000 
-1005 KKDASVK
+1005 
-1012 NYVEGAKLEVRDE
+1012 
-1025 QDRVVDSWTTTK
+1025 
-1037 EDHYVSGLEEGK
+1037 
-1049 TYRLVEV
+1049 
-1056 EAPKGYVKAS
+1056 
-1066 DIYFTVSKDKKN
+1066 
-1078 ETVVMKDAK
+1078 VMKDAK
-1087 ITASKREITGTKE
+1087 ITAS
-1100 IEGAKMTVT
+1100 
-1109 DDKGTVVDKWTSG
+1109 
-1122 KEEHSIS
+1122 
-1129 GLEEGKRYTLTET
+1129 
-1142 TAPKGYVKAESIEFT
+1142 
-1157 AGDKDQKLVMKDKQV
+1157 
-1172 TITKTEVT
+1172 KTEVT

-1212 SGLEEGKKYT
+1212 
-1222 LIEETAPNGYV
+1222 N
-1233 KAESIEFTVSK
+1233 
-1244 EKKNEAYIMKDK
+1244 
-1256 QVTVTKTEVSGT
+1256 
-1268 DEVEGAK
+1268 
-1275 MTVTDEKGKTV
+1275 
-1286 DEWTSTKE
+1286 
-1294 EHYVSGLEEGK
+1294 
-1305 TYILTETT
+1305 
-1313 APNGYVKAES
+1313 
-1323 IEFTVS
+1323 
-1329 KDKVNQKVN
+1329 
-1338 MLDKQV
+1338 
-1344 SVTKTDIT
+1344 
-1352 GTQEV
+1352 
-1357 PGATL
+1357 
-1362 TVKDEDG
+1362 
-1369 NTVDTWVSGDK
+1369 
-1380 EHYVSGLEEGKTY
+1380 GLEEGKTY
-1393 TLIEENAPEGY
+1393 TLIEETAPEGY
-1404 VRAEEIT
+1404 VRADEIT

-1417 KIDQEVNMFDAQVKV
+1417 KVDQEVNMFDAQVKV

-1455 NIVDKWTTDGTAH
+1455 NIVDKWITDGTAH

-1476 KEYIL
+1476 KEYII

-1523 VDAQTKN
+1523 VDAQTKK
-1530 VIKSKDFEFT
+1530 VIRSKDFEFT
-1540 MYSDAECKNAIT
+1540 MYSDADCKNAIT

-1560 GTATFKDLRYGTY
+1560 GTATFKNLRYGTY

>member
-83 TEAKYANIRKIMYY
+83 TEARYANIRKIMYY

-151 LHQNNLVFSKHVVN
+151 LHQNNLVFSKYVVN
-165 TWYDKNA
+165 TWYDQNA
-172 KTQKSESSRLNGPN
+172 KIQKSESSRLNGPN
-186 KYHITINTQ
+186 GYHITINTQ
-195 TNRVKVVNETRGW
+195 TNRVKVVNETKGW
-208 SGQVV
+208 AGQVV

-223 EADAGYTGHAYSGYL
+223 EADAGYTGHVYSGYL

-247 IAWNGN
+247 IAYNGN

-290 TGGKLLDGA
+290 TGGKLLNGA
-299 VFHVSGNGYDRD
+299 VFHVSGNGYEQDV
-311 ITVTNGEITVNELP
+311 TVANGEITVNELP
-325 IGDYTVTEKTAP
+325 AGDYTITEKTAP

-343 VAPFKTTVSANQTAE
+343 VAPFKTTVVAGQTVE

-367 GKISIKKTDSKGN
+367 GKISIKKSDSKGN

-471 IQKTDTEGNPLKGGE
+471 IKKTDTEGNPLKSGE

-582 GTDEIKGA
+582 GTDEIEGA
-590 VMTVTDNGGKVIDTW
+590 VMTVTDNDGKVIDTW

-613 IKGLHEGCEYTLT
+613 IKGLHEGWEYTLT

-642 TVSTDKKDQTIV
+642 TVSTDKKDQTLV
-654 MKDKQFTASKKDAS
+654 MKDKQFTASKKDVS
-668 GKNYI
+668 GKNYV

-826 KDGQFTAKK
+826 RDAQFTAKK

-1142 TAPKGYVKAESIEFT
+1142 TAPKGYVKAESIEFI

-1222 LIEETAPNGYV
+1222 LIEETAPDGYV

-1244 EKKNEAYIMKDK
+1244 EKKNEAYIMK
-1256 QVTVTKTEVSGT
+1256 
-1268 DEVEGAK
+1268 
-1275 MTVTDEKGKTV
+1275 
-1286 DEWTSTKE
+1286 
-1294 EHYVSGLEEGK
+1294 
-1305 TYILTETT
+1305 
-1313 APNGYVKAES
+1313 
-1323 IEFTVS
+1323 
-1329 KDKVNQKVN
+1329 
-1338 MLDKQV
+1338 DKQV

-1393 TLIEENAPEGY
+1393 TLIEETAPEGY
-1404 VRAEEIT
+1404 VRAAEIT

-1417 KIDQEVNMFDAQVKV
+1417 KVDQEVNMFDAQVKV
-1432 TKTDALTGDAVK
+1432 TKTDALTGNAVK

-1455 NIVDKWTTDGTAH
+1455 NIVDKWITDGTAH

-1476 KEYIL
+1476 KEYII

-1523 VDAQTKN
+1523 VDAQTKK
-1530 VIKSKDFEFT
+1530 VIRSKDFEFT
-1540 MYSDAECKNAIT
+1540 MYSDADCKNAIT

-1560 GTATFKDLRYGTY
+1560 GTATFKNLRYGTY

-1618 GVKTGDGTDIQK
+1618 GIKTGDGTDIQK

-1636 ISGIVLLLCV
+1636 ISGIVLLICV